1 MEGLEKERSI
11 RSFRPFAWPSHPK
24 TEAPTLLWKL
34 KDCFSTNETTAPPHT
49 DTENSYMESRKAV
62 LELKDVPP
70 PPPPPHHT
78 SISQSSQP
86 SQPFSLAPL
95 PLPPACL
102 PPPQLTQ
109 DSHQQK
115 PPPKHQQEGP
125 SPKVSN
131 CTHCDYCSTDVYGLL
146 GGGGVAG
153 SSSSIAGVV
162 SLYTSPGSLGAPVS
176 TCTISRCGP
185 CSLASSSAH
194 RYKPNL
200 SHRSG
205 GDAPNPLL
213 SLGYKPQLPS
223 SVATSQPLSSHPYLP
238 CCSGLLHT
246 HPSVQHP
253 YSQSSLFPSSAP
265 PAFSLP
271 CFSSQPAPLNDSCL
285 ASSGYY
291 TCGVDCST
299 AARRSQRSTFGDHP
313 TTTTITTTT
322 TSAQFCSNPVHL
334 NVERTVFVKGAHYC
348 KECLL
353 KPVNG
358 LTSES
363 DNVWPSVPLPQTTP
377 LPIPI
382 CNGCGTS
389 SDGMVLMPSTNLG
402 NTGQKYGSPENSGP
416 ENIPPVGVFWDIEN
430 CSVPSGR
437 SAGAVVQR
445 IRSRFFQGHRE
456 AEFICVCDIS
466 KESKAV
472 IQELNNCQV
481 TVAHINATAKNAAD
495 DKLRQSLRRFAE
507 THTAPATVVLVSS
520 DVNFASELSDLRH
533 RHGFQVILVHG
544 NHTSPALLQHAHR
557 HVAFQDI
564 TADLPP
570 RMLVKSQPSFNL
582 YVHNLPVNCDKSL
595 RNSVKL
601 RLRRLSDNCG
611 GKVLSISHGT
621 AVLRFGS
628 REAAVRARKR
638 MENEDVFGHR
648 ISLSFSPRPR
658 DDASPEPEHQ
668 SQSHNLLQALPQ
680 PFQTQDSVFAPPPS
694 ISSFSFLPLEKTRSP
709 RRPRRATR
717 PCHTPGPL
725 PERPYSP
732 RRGCSGP
739 PGGPPAKPHQELCS
753 LDGKPRIDFHHLD
766 KGRAASSPPH
776 SNCET
781 GTSEQLSKPV
791 LAGESMYKRRREGS
805 NPRSVTESPV
815 EQGDRSSGEFQI
827 STPSAF
833 SKLNLH
839 RSFSPLVLS
848 QGSWSSRS
856 ASPCLSS
863 RSSPLLAAPRSPCP
877 EGPFDLFSERAEVQ
891 VANLDYRMS
900 RKDLQKTLHD
910 TFSRYGRVQAVELSP
925 HTDYQLK
932 AIVQMLSLQ
941 QAIRAISGLHRYK
954 IGGKRI
960 RVSLITSGSSKSLA
974 MLSTEIISILQDAPA
989 NCLPLFK
996 FTEIYEKKYSHKFVV
1011 GDLYRLPEVVAVRE
1025 QGGSRLVCLLSSS
1038 QIRQS
1043 PLGSSQSQEGS
1054 SSASG
1059 SPVVFEELE
1068 YHEPVCRQHYTQQ
1081 NFSEADFD
1089 PDSYKIPFVV
1099 MSLSTLAS
1107 EVHSLLQSHE
1117 GTLPLLSFPDCY
1129 AAKFSPLQLGNE
1141 TLEGGVPLEH
1151 LITCVPSITIVTAQN
1166 GFKVI
1171 KWIHNKPPAPNS
1183 EPWIQ
1188 RCKSPVGN
1196 PQLIQF
1202 SREIIDLLKSQPSC
1216 IMPISKFIPSYHHH
1230 FAKQCRVS
1238 DYGYSKLLELLEA
1251 VPHVLQILGM
1261 GTKRLLTL
1269 THRAQVKRFT
1279 QDLLKLLKFQA
1290 SKQVAIR
1297 DFMQAYHWC
1306 FSRDWRVID
1315 YGVCDLMDL
1324 LAEIPDTTITI
1335 MHQDT
1340 DTVICVPKRERTA
1353 EEIERTKQFGKEVVD
1368 LLRHQPHCRM
1378 SFSKF
1383 IPTYHHHFGRQCK
1396 LSYYGFTKLM
1406 ELFEAIPDVLMVLEC
1421 GEEKLLTLTEV
1432 ERIKALAAQLVKL
1445 LRAQKNSSL
1454 PVSQL
1459 LTEYS
1464 KTFGYGLRLQ
1474 DYDAS
1479 SLPALLTK
1487 LRHVVKVVDGSEG
1500 REVQLIN
1507 RKSLRSLTS
1516 QLLALLMSQEEEHV
1530 IKGLKVEELSQHY
1543 QSVHGASLNPC
1554 EYGFLSLSE
1563 LLKSLPYLVELY
1575 HEEIDENSNTGS
1587 TASGQGE
1594 GWVRL
1599 TRLYQFARNVR
1610 ALLHTYHYNQIF
1622 LTEFPGAYNKF
1633 TGYSLEPRSYGYA
1646 STDELLSAI
1655 PQVVWIKG
1663 HGHKRII
1670 VLKND
1675 MKAKA
1680 SLSIP
1685 NSPQPEENTES
1696 PRDSPVSNATS
1707 GARSPSN
1714 TGDDVATESELLCL
1728 TSPVDLLCGPVPS
1741 CLPSPQLHPD
1751 PVILQ
1756 QMDLIHFEEKAPPPA
1771 ESDEPDVAAA
1781 AVTGSIFTPTEQP
1794 GSTDNSAGT
1803 KHPQAPDMK
1812 KIPSSVDSPSR
1823 RGTRSKIRL
1832 AANFSGL

>member
-1 MEGLEKERSI
+1 MMEGLGKERSI
-11 RSFRPFAWPSHPK
+11 CSSKPFPWLSHPK
-24 TEAPTLLWKL
+24 TEASTLLWKL
-34 KDCFSTNETTAPPHT
+34 KDCFPTNETASPHHT
-49 DTENSYMESRKAV
+49 DKESNYMDSRKAV

-70 PPPPPHHT
+70 PPLHCT
-78 SISQSSQP
+78 SSSQS

-95 PLPPACL
+95 PMPPPCL
-102 PPPQLTQ
+102 PPPPPPHLTQ
-109 DSHQQK
+109 DSLQQQ
-115 PPPKHQQEGP
+115 PPLQQQQEGA
-125 SPKVSN
+125 SP
-131 CTHCDYCSTDVYGLL
+131 
-146 GGGGVAG
+146 
-153 SSSSIAGVV
+153 
-162 SLYTSPGSLGAPVS
+162 
-176 TCTISRCGP
+176 
-185 CSLASSSAH
+185 
-194 RYKPNL
+194 
-200 SHRSG
+200 
-205 GDAPNPLL
+205 
-213 SLGYKPQLPS
+213 
-223 SVATSQPLSSHPYLP
+223 
-238 CCSGLLHT
+238 
-246 HPSVQHP
+246 
-253 YSQSSLFPSSAP
+253 
-265 PAFSLP
+265 
-271 CFSSQPAPLNDSCL
+271 
-285 ASSGYY
+285 
-291 TCGVDCST
+291 
-299 AARRSQRSTFGDHP
+299 
-313 TTTTITTTT
+313 
-322 TSAQFCSNPVHL
+322 
-334 NVERTVFVKGAHYC
+334 
-348 KECLL
+348 

-358 LTSES
+358 LPSET
-363 DNVWPSVPLPQTTP
+363 DKVWPNVPLSATAPIS
-377 LPIPI
+377 IPI

-389 SDGMVLMPSTNLG
+389 SDGMMLMPSASLG
-402 NTGQKYGSPENSGP
+402 KTGQKYGSPENGGP

-437 SAGAVVQR
+437 SAAAVVQR
-445 IRSRFFQGHRE
+445 IRSHFFQGHRE

-466 KESKAV
+466 KENKAV

-544 NHTSPALLQHAHR
+544 SHASSALLQHANR
-557 HVAFQDI
+557 HVAFQEI

-570 RMLVKSQPSFNL
+570 RMLVKAQPSFNLL

-595 RNSVKL
+595 RNAVKL

-611 GKVLSISHGT
+611 GKVLGMSQGT
-621 AVLRFGS
+621 AVLRFGNP
-628 REAAVRARKR
+628 EAAARARKR

-658 DDASPEPEHQ
+658 DDASPEPELQ
-668 SQSHNLLQALPQ
+668 SQPHHFPQTLPQ
-680 PFQTQDSVFAPPPS
+680 AYHSQDSVFGPPPS
-694 ISSFSFLPLEKTRSP
+694 ISSFSFLPLEKPRSP

-717 PCHTPGPL
+717 PCYASGPV

-739 PGGPPAKPHQELCS
+739 PGGAPAKPHQELGS
-753 LDGKPRIDFHHLD
+753 LDGKPRMGFQHLE
-766 KGRAASSPPH
+766 KGRAASSSPH
-776 SNCET
+776 SNGET
-781 GTSEQLSKPV
+781 GALEQLSKPG
-791 LAGESMYKRRREGS
+791 LTGESVYRRRREGS
-805 NPRSVTESPV
+805 YPRSVTESPL
-815 EQGDRSSGEFQI
+815 EQGDRNTGEFQI

-839 RSFSPLVLS
+839 RSFSPLLLS

-856 ASPCLSS
+856 GSPCLSS
-863 RSSPLLAAPRSPCP
+863 RSSPLLAAPRSPCL
-877 EGPFDLFSERAEVQ
+877 EGPPEPFSDGAEVQ

-900 RKDLQKTLHD
+900 RKDLQQTLHD
-910 TFSRYGRVQAVELSP
+910 TFSRYGRVKAVELSP

-932 AIVQMLSLQ
+932 ATVQMLFLQ
-941 QAIRAISGLHRYK
+941 QAISAVSGLHRYK

-960 RVSLITSGSSKSLA
+960 QVSLVTGGSNKSLA
-974 MLSTEIISILQDAPA
+974 MLSTEIITILQDAPA

-996 FTEIYEKKYSHKFVV
+996 FTEIYEKKYSRKLVV
-1011 GDLYRLPEVVAVRE
+1011 GDLYRLPEVVAVRD
-1025 QGGSRLVCLLSSS
+1025 QGGSRLVCLLPNS

-1068 YHEPVCRQHYTQQ
+1068 YHEPVCREHYAQQ
-1081 NFSEADFD
+1081 DFSEVDFD

-1216 IMPISKFIPSYHHH
+1216 IMPMSKFIPSYHHH

-1290 SKQVAIR
+1290 SKQVVIK

-1315 YGVCDLMDL
+1315 YGICDLMDL
-1324 LAEIPDTTITI
+1324 LTEIPDTTITI
-1335 MHQDT
+1335 THQDT
-1340 DTVICVPKRERTA
+1340 DTVISVPKRERTV

-1378 SFSKF
+1378 AFSKF

-1406 ELFEAIPDVLMVLEC
+1406 ELFEAIPNILMVLEC
-1421 GEEKLLTLTEV
+1421 GEEKVLTLTEV

-1445 LRAQKNSSL
+1445 LRSQKNSSL

-1479 SLPALLTK
+1479 SLPALLAK
-1487 LRHVVKVVDGSEG
+1487 LCHVVKVVDGSG
-1500 REVQLIN
+1500 AREVQLIN

-1516 QLLALLMSQEEEHV
+1516 QLLALLMSQEKEQV
-1530 IKGLKVEELSQHY
+1530 TRGLKVDELSQHY
-1543 QSVHGASLNPC
+1543 LTAHGALLNPC

-1575 HEEIDENSNTGS
+1575 FEESDDSS
-1587 TASGQGE
+1587 KAASGGE
-1594 GWVRL
+1594 EWVRL
-1599 TRLYQFARNVR
+1599 TRLYQFARNIR

-1622 LTEFPGAYNKF
+1622 LTEFQGAYNKF
-1633 TGYSLEPRSYGYA
+1633 TGCSLEPRSYGYT

-1675 MKAKA
+1675 MKARA
-1680 SLSIP
+1680 SPSIP
-1685 NSPQPEENTES
+1685 SSPQPGENTES
-1696 PRDSPVSNATS
+1696 PRDSPISTATS
-1707 GARSPSN
+1707 GTQSP
-1714 TGDDVATESELLCL
+1714 GVDAAAESELLCL

-1751 PVILQ
+1751 PVLQ
-1756 QMDLIHFEEKAPPPA
+1756 DLIHFEKTPPTV
-1771 ESDEPDVAAA
+1771 SDEPEETASAD
-1781 AVTGSIFTPTEQP
+1781 GSSVPP
-1794 GSTDNSAGT
+1794 GSTDDAAAS
-1803 KHPQAPDMK
+1803 KPPPHPDVKTPTSM
-1812 KIPSSVDSPSR
+1812 DSPSR
-1823 RGTRSKIRL
+1823 RASRSRIKL
-1832 AANFSGL
+1832 AANFSFTAGL

>member
-1 MEGLEKERSI
+1 MEGLGKERDICST
-11 RSFRPFAWPSHPK
+11 RPFPWLGHPK
-24 TEAPTLLWKL
+24 TEASTLLWKL
-34 KDCFSTNETTAPPHT
+34 KDCFPTNETASAHHT
-49 DTENSYMESRKAV
+49 DKNNYMDNRKAV

-70 PPPPPHHT
+70 PPHPPLHT
-78 SISQSSQP
+78 SSSQS
-86 SQPFSLAPL
+86 SQPFSLATL
-95 PLPPACL
+95 PMPPPCL
-102 PPPQLTQ
+102 PPQLTH
-109 DSHQQK
+109 DSHQQQ
-115 PPPKHQQEGP
+115 PPSQQQQQEGT
-125 SPKVSN
+125 SPKVSVY
-131 CTHCDYCSTDVYGLL
+131 THCDYCSTDGYGLL
-146 GGGGVAG
+146 GSGGVVG
-153 SSSSIAGVV
+153 SSSSSSITGVV
-162 SLYTSPGSLGAPVS
+162 SLYMAPGSLEAPIS
-176 TCTISRCGP
+176 SSISRSGP
-185 CSLASSSAH
+185 CSVACSVASSLH
-194 RYKPNL
+194 QYKNHM
-200 SHRSG
+200 SCG
-205 GDAPNPLL
+205 GEVLGPLPT
-213 SLGYKPQLPS
+213 LGNKPQLSS
-223 SVATSQPLSSHPYLP
+223 SVATSQPVSSHPYLS
-238 CCSGLLHT
+238 CCSGLLPT
-246 HPSVQHP
+246 YPAVPLP

-265 PAFSLP
+265 QASSLP
-271 CFSSQPAPLNDSCL
+271 CVSSLPAPLHGSCL
-285 ASSGYY
+285 APSGFY
-291 TCGVDCST
+291 TCGVDCCPS
-299 AARRSQRSTFGDHP
+299 ARRSQRSTLGDYP
-313 TTTTITTTT
+313 STTTITTTT
-322 TSAQFCSNPVHL
+322 TSAQFCSNPLHL
-334 NVERTVFVKGAHYC
+334 NVERTVCVKGAHYC
-348 KECLL
+348 QDCLL
-353 KPVNG
+353 KPMNG
-358 LTSES
+358 LALES
-363 DNVWPSVPLPQTTP
+363 DKVWPNVPNAQTAP
-377 LPIPI
+377 IPIPI

-389 SDGMVLMPSTNLG
+389 SDGMMLMSSASLG
-402 NTGQKYGSPENSGP
+402 KTGQKYGSPENGSS

-445 IRSRFFQGHRE
+445 IRSHFFQGHRE

-544 NHTSPALLQHAHR
+544 SHTSSALLQHAHR
-557 HVAFQDI
+557 HVAFQEI

-570 RMLVKSQPSFNL
+570 RMLVKAQEL
-582 YVHNLPVNCDKSL
+582 G
-595 RNSVKL
+595 SVE
-601 RLRRLSDNCG
+601 S
-611 GKVLSISHGT
+611 
-621 AVLRFGS
+621 
-628 REAAVRARKR
+628 
-638 MENEDVFGHR
+638 
-648 ISLSFSPRPR
+648 
-658 DDASPEPEHQ
+658 
-668 SQSHNLLQALPQ
+668 
-680 PFQTQDSVFAPPPS
+680 
-694 ISSFSFLPLEKTRSP
+694 KTRM
-709 RRPRRATR
+709 
-717 PCHTPGPL
+717 GFL
-725 PERPYSP
+725 
-732 RRGCSGP
+732 
-739 PGGPPAKPHQELCS
+739 
-753 LDGKPRIDFHHLD
+753 HLE
-766 KGRAASSPPH
+766 KGRAASSSPH
-776 SNCET
+776 SNGET
-781 GTSEQLSKPV
+781 GSLEQLSKPGFT
-791 LAGESMYKRRREGS
+791 GESMYRRRREGS
-805 NPRSVTESPV
+805 YPRSVTESPV
-815 EQGDRSSGEFQI
+815 EQGEKGSGEFQI
-827 STPSAF
+827 SIPSAF

-839 RSFSPLVLS
+839 RSFSPHILS

-856 ASPCLSS
+856 VSPCLSS
-863 RSSPLLAAPRSPCP
+863 RSSPLLAAPRSMCP
-877 EGPFDLFSERAEVQ
+877 EGPPEPFSDGAEVQ

-900 RKDLQKTLHD
+900 RKDLQQSLHD
-910 TFSRYGRVQAVELSP
+910 TFSRYGRVKAVELSP

-932 AIVQMLSLQ
+932 ATIQMLSLQ
-941 QAIRAISGLHRYK
+941 QAISAVSGLHRYK

-960 RVSLITSGSSKSLA
+960 QVSLITGGSSKSLA

-996 FTEIYEKKYSHKFVV
+996 FTEIYEKKFSRKLVV

-1025 QGGSRLVCLLSSS
+1025 QGGSRLVCLLHSS

-1059 SPVVFEELE
+1059 SPIVFEELE
-1068 YHEPVCRQHYTQQ
+1068 YHEPVCREHYTQQ
-1081 NFSEADFD
+1081 DFSEADFD
-1089 PDSYKIPFVV
+1089 PDSYTIPFVV
-1099 MSLSTLAS
+1099 MSLSTLSS

-1129 AAKFSPLQLGNE
+1129 ASKFRPLQPGNE
-1141 TLEGGVPLEH
+1141 TLEGGIPLEH

-1171 KWIHNKPPAPNS
+1171 KWIHNKQPAPNS
-1183 EPWIQ
+1183 ETWIQ

-1216 IMPISKFIPSYHHH
+1216 IMPMNKFIPSYHHH

-1290 SKQVAIR
+1290 SKQVAIK

-1315 YGVCDLMDL
+1315 YGICELMDL
-1324 LAEIPDTTITI
+1324 LTEIPDTTITI
-1335 MHQDT
+1335 THQDT
-1340 DTVICVPKRERTA
+1340 DTVISVPKRERTV
-1353 EEIERTKQFGKEVVD
+1353 EEMERTRQFGKEVVD

-1378 SFSKF
+1378 AFSKF

-1406 ELFEAIPDVLMVLEC
+1406 ELFEAIPNILMVLEC
-1421 GEEKLLTLTEV
+1421 GEEKVLTLTEV

-1454 PVSQL
+1454 PVCQL

-1474 DYDAS
+1474 GYDAS

-1487 LRHVVKVVDGSEG
+1487 LCHVVKVVDGSGG

-1530 IKGLKVEELSQHY
+1530 TRGFKVDELSQHY
-1543 QSVHGASLNPC
+1543 LTVHGALLNPC

-1575 HEEIDENSNTGS
+1575 TEESDDSNKAGS
-1587 TASGQGE
+1587 TASGVDE
-1594 GWVRL
+1594 EWVRL

-1610 ALLHTYHYNQIF
+1610 GLLHTYHYNQIF
-1622 LTEFPGAYNKF
+1622 LTEFQGAYNKF
-1633 TGYSLEPRSYGYA
+1633 TGCSLEPRSYGYT

-1675 MKAKA
+1675 MKGEARA
-1680 SLSIP
+1680 SPSIS
-1685 NSPQPEENTES
+1685 NSPQLEENTES
-1696 PRDSPVSNATS
+1696 PRDSPISNATS
-1707 GARSPSN
+1707 GTQSPG
-1714 TGDDVATESELLCL
+1714 GDVVVESELLCL
-1728 TSPVDLLCGPVPS
+1728 TSAVDLLCGPVPS
-1741 CLPSPQLHPD
+1741 CLPSPQLHPV
-1751 PVILQ
+1751 PLQ
-1756 QMDLIHFEEKAPPPA
+1756 ETDLIHFEEKIPTV
-1771 ESDEPDVAAA
+1771 SDEPDVAAGA
-1781 AVTGSIFTPTEQP
+1781 DGTPDPPGQP
-1794 GSTDNSAGT
+1794 GSTDYSAVPKSPPPSDT
-1803 KHPQAPDMK
+1803 KTPLSM
-1812 KIPSSVDSPSR
+1812 DSPSR
-1823 RGTRSKIRL
+1823 RSTRSRIKL
-1832 AANFSGL
+1832 AANFSFTAGL

>member
-1 MEGLEKERSI
+1 M
-11 RSFRPFAWPSHPK
+11 
-24 TEAPTLLWKL
+24 
-34 KDCFSTNETTAPPHT
+34 DN
-49 DTENSYMESRKAV
+49 RKAV
-62 LELKDVPP
+62 LDLKDVPP
-70 PPPPPHHT
+70 PPLHHT
-78 SISQSSQP
+78 SSSQL
-86 SQPFSLAPL
+86 SQPFSLSSL
-95 PLPPACL
+95 PLPPPCL
-102 PPPQLTQ
+102 PPPPPQLAQ
-109 DSHQQK
+109 DSLQQQL
-115 PPPKHQQEGP
+115 PPPHQQQEGA
-125 SPKVSN
+125 SPKVSI
-131 CTHCDYCSTDVYGLL
+131 CEHCDYNNTDGFGLL
-146 GGGGVAG
+146 GGRGVVG
-153 SSSSIAGVV
+153 SGSNAAGVV
-162 SLYTSPGSLGAPVS
+162 SLYMAPGSLGAPIS
-176 TCTISRCGP
+176 TSRSGP
-185 CSLASSSAH
+185 CSVASSVH
-194 RYKPNL
+194 QYKHKF
-200 SHRSG
+200 SCGTG
-205 GDAPNPLL
+205 GEAFDPLF
-213 SLGYKPQLPS
+213 SLGCKPQLSS
-223 SVATSQPLSSHPYLP
+223 SVATSQPISSHPYLP

-246 HPSVQHP
+246 YPAVP
-253 YSQSSLFPSSAP
+253 LPFSQA
-265 PAFSLP
+265 
-271 CFSSQPAPLNDSCL
+271 
-285 ASSGYY
+285 
-291 TCGVDCST
+291 T
-299 AARRSQRSTFGDHP
+299 RRSQGSILGGHPSTS
-313 TTTTITTTT
+313 TITTTA
-322 TSAQFCSNPVHL
+322 TSAHFFSNPMHL
-334 NVERTVFVKGAHYC
+334 NVERTVCVKGAHYC
-348 KECLL
+348 QECLL
-353 KPVNG
+353 KPMNG
-358 LTSES
+358 LMADS
-363 DNVWPSVPLPQTTP
+363 DKVHPSVPIPQTAP
-377 LPIPI
+377 IPIPI
-382 CNGCGTS
+382 CNGCGTF
-389 SDGMVLMPSTNLG
+389 SDGKMLMPSTSLG
-402 NTGQKYGSPENSGP
+402 KTGQKYGSPEGSGP
-416 ENIPPVGVFWDIEN
+416 DSIPPVGVFWDIEN

-445 IRSRFFQGHRE
+445 IRNRFFQGHRE

-533 RHGFQVILVHG
+533 RHGFHVILVHG
-544 NHTSPALLQHAHR
+544 SHTSSALLQHANS
-557 HVAFQDI
+557 HVPFQEI

-570 RMLVKSQPSFNL
+570 RMLVKPSFNLL
-582 YVHNLPVNCDKSL
+582 YVHNLPLNCDKNM
-595 RNSVKL
+595 RNAVKL

-611 GKVLSISHGT
+611 GRVLGVSQGT

-628 REAAVRARKR
+628 PEAATRARKR

-658 DDASPEPEHQ
+658 DDASPESELR
-668 SQSHNLLQALPQ
+668 SQPHHLPQ
-680 PFQTQDSVFAPPPS
+680 TLARSSQTQDS
-694 ISSFSFLPLEKTRSP
+694 IMSFQHLEK
-709 RRPRRATR
+709 
-717 PCHTPGPL
+717 
-725 PERPYSP
+725 
-732 RRGCSGP
+732 GC
-739 PGGPPAKPHQELCS
+739 
-753 LDGKPRIDFHHLD
+753 
-766 KGRAASSPPH
+766 AASS
-776 SNCET
+776 STQNNGEA
-781 GTSEQLSKPV
+781 GALEQLTKPGLTV
-791 LAGESMYKRRREGS
+791 ESIYRQSREDS
-805 NPRSVTESPV
+805 SPQSATESPV
-815 EQGDRSSGEFQI
+815 DQVDRNSGEFQI

-863 RSSPLLAAPRSPCP
+863 RSSPLIAAPRSPCP
-877 EGPFDLFSERAEVQ
+877 EASEPFSEGAEIQ

-900 RKDLQKTLHD
+900 RKDLQQTLND
-910 TFSRYGRVQAVELSP
+910 TFSRYGRVKSVELSP

-932 AIVQMLSLQ
+932 ATIQMMSLQ
-941 QAIRAISGLHRYK
+941 QAISAVSGLHRYK

-960 RVSLITSGSSKSLA
+960 QVSLITGGSNKSLA
-974 MLSTEIISILQDAPA
+974 MLSPEIISILQDAPA
-989 NCLPLFK
+989 SCLPLFK
-996 FTEIYEKKYSHKFVV
+996 FTEIYEKKYSRKLVV
-1011 GDLYRLPEVVAVRE
+1011 GDLYRLPELVAVRE
-1025 QGGSRLVCLLSSS
+1025 QGGSRFVCLLSNS

-1068 YHEPVCRQHYTQQ
+1068 YHEPVCRQHYSLQD
-1081 NFSEADFD
+1081 FSEADFD

-1099 MSLSTLAS
+1099 TSLSTLAS
-1107 EVHSLLQSHE
+1107 EVHSLLQSHQ

-1129 AAKFSPLQLGNE
+1129 AAKFRPLQLGNE
-1141 TLEGGVPLEH
+1141 SLEGGVPLEH
-1151 LITCVPSITIVTAQN
+1151 LVTCVPSITVVTAQN

-1171 KWIHNKPPAPNS
+1171 KWINNKPPAPNS

-1238 DYGYSKLLELLEA
+1238 DYGFSKLLELLEA

-1290 SKQVAIR
+1290 SKQVAIK

-1306 FSRDWRVID
+1306 FSRDWRVTD
-1315 YGVCDLMDL
+1315 YGICDLMDL
-1324 LAEIPDTTITI
+1324 LTEIPDTTITI
-1335 MHQDT
+1335 TQQPT
-1340 DTVICVPKRERTA
+1340 DTVISVPKRERTM
-1353 EEIERTKQFGKEVVD
+1353 EELERTKQFGKEVVD

-1378 SFSKF
+1378 PFSKF

-1396 LSYYGFTKLM
+1396 LSHYGFTKLI

-1421 GEEKLLTLTEV
+1421 GEEKVLSLTEV

-1445 LRAQKNSSL
+1445 LRTQKNSSL

-1487 LRHVVKVVDGSEG
+1487 LCHVVKVVDGADG

-1516 QLLALLMSQEEEHV
+1516 QLVALLMSQEDEKV
-1530 IKGLKVEELSQHY
+1530 AKGLKVEELSQY
-1543 QSVHGASLNPC
+1543 YLSVHGVALNPC
-1554 EYGFLSLSE
+1554 EYGFLSLGE
-1563 LLKSLPYLVELY
+1563 LLKSLPYLVEV
-1575 HEEIDENSNTGS
+1575 
-1587 TASGQGE
+1587 TASSHGE
-1594 GWVRL
+1594 EFVRL

-1622 LTEFPGAYNKF
+1622 LTEFQGAYNKF
-1633 TGYSLEPRSYGYA
+1633 TGCSLDPRVCGYT
-1646 STDELLSAI
+1646 SIDELLSAI
-1655 PQVVWIKG
+1655 PQVIWIKG

-1675 MKAKA
+1675 MKGKGVGN
-1680 SLSIP
+1680 LS
-1685 NSPQPEENTES
+1685 QPPAGEHREPPAEKCWPS
-1696 PRDSPVSNATS
+1696 FLIDFILFYLP
-1707 GARSPSN
+1707 GA
-1714 TGDDVATESELLCL
+1714 DAAAESELLCL
-1728 TSPVDLLCGPVPS
+1728 SSPVDLLCGPVPS

-1751 PVILQ
+1751 PVIVQ
-1756 QMDLIHFEEKAPPPA
+1756 QADLIHFEERTPPLPTGGKPGRNC
-1771 ESDEPDVAAA
+1771 SDCVDGSCLCLNSFGIATIAALWNFYCCM
-1781 AVTGSIFTPTEQP
+1781 FT
-1794 GSTDNSAGT
+1794 
-1803 KHPQAPDMK
+1803 
-1812 KIPSSVDSPSR
+1812 
-1823 RGTRSKIRL
+1823 
-1832 AANFSGL
+1832 

>member
-1 MEGLEKERSI
+1 MMERLGKERSI
-11 RSFRPFAWPSHPK
+11 CSASPFPWLSHPK
-24 TEAPTLLWKL
+24 TEASTLLWKL
-34 KDCFSTNETTAPPHT
+34 KDCFSTTETTTPHHT
-49 DTENSYMESRKAV
+49 DKEKNYMESRKPV

-78 SISQSSQP
+78 SSSQP

-95 PLPPACL
+95 PLPHPRL
-102 PPPQLTQ
+102 PPPPQLTQ
-109 DSHQQK
+109 GSHQQQ
-115 PPPKHQQEGP
+115 PPHQQLEGAT
-125 SPKVSN
+125 PKVSI
-131 CTHCDYCSTDVYGLL
+131 CTHCDYCSTDGYGLL
-146 GGGGVAG
+146 GGGGVVG
-153 SSSSIAGVV
+153 SSSSSIAGVV
-162 SLYTSPGSLGAPVS
+162 SLYIAPGSVGAPIS
-176 TCTISRCGP
+176 NSSISRSGP
-185 CSLASSSAH
+185 CSVTSSVH
-194 RYKPNL
+194 QYKNNL
-200 SHRSG
+200 SCGREG
-205 GDAPNPLL
+205 ETLDPLL

-223 SVATSQPLSSHPYLP
+223 SVATSQPVSSHPYLP

-246 HPSVQHP
+246 YPAAPLPCSQPSF
-253 YSQSSLFPSSAP
+253 FPSSAP
-265 PAFSLP
+265 LASSLP
-271 CFSSQPAPLNDSCL
+271 SVSTLPVSLHGSCL

-291 TCGVDCST
+291 TCGMDCSPS
-299 AARRSQRSTFGDHP
+299 ARRSQRSTLGDHP
-313 TTTTITTTT
+313 TPTTITTTT
-322 TSAQFCSNPVHL
+322 TSAHFCSNPMHL
-334 NVERTVFVKGAHYC
+334 NVERTVCVKGAHYC
-348 KECLL
+348 QECFL
-353 KPVNG
+353 KPMNG
-358 LTSES
+358 LASES
-363 DNVWPSVPLPQTTP
+363 DKIWPNVPAPQTAP
-377 LPIPI
+377 IPIPI

-389 SDGMVLMPSTNLG
+389 SDSMMLMPSTSLG
-402 NTGQKYGSPENSGP
+402 KIGQKYGSPENSGP

-544 NHTSPALLQHAHR
+544 NHTSSALLQHAHR
-557 HVAFQDI
+557 HVAFQEI

-570 RMLVKSQPSFNL
+570 RMLVK
-582 YVHNLPVNCDKSL
+582 
-595 RNSVKL
+595 
-601 RLRRLSDNCG
+601 
-611 GKVLSISHGT
+611 
-621 AVLRFGS
+621 A
-628 REAAVRARKR
+628 
-638 MENEDVFGHR
+638 
-648 ISLSFSPRPR
+648 
-658 DDASPEPEHQ
+658 
-668 SQSHNLLQALPQ
+668 
-680 PFQTQDSVFAPPPS
+680 
-694 ISSFSFLPLEKTRSP
+694 
-709 RRPRRATR
+709 
-717 PCHTPGPL
+717 
-725 PERPYSP
+725 
-732 RRGCSGP
+732 
-739 PGGPPAKPHQELCS
+739 QELGS
-753 LDGKPRIDFHHLD
+753 FEGKSRMGFHQLD
-766 KGRAASSPPH
+766 KGRAASSSPH
-776 SNCET
+776 SNGET
-781 GTSEQLSKPV
+781 GAMDQLSKPG
-791 LAGESMYKRRREGS
+791 LTGESMYRRRREGS
-805 NPRSVTESPV
+805 NPRSLTESPV

-856 ASPCLSS
+856 VSPCLSS
-863 RSSPLLAAPRSPCP
+863 RSSPILAAPRSPCP
-877 EGPFDLFSERAEVQ
+877 EGPPEPFSEGTEVQ
-891 VANLDYRMS
+891 VGNLDYRMS
-900 RKDLQKTLHD
+900 RKDLQQTLHD
-910 TFSRYGRVQAVELSP
+910 TFSRYGRVKAVELSP

-932 AIVQMLSLQ
+932 ATVQMLSLQ
-941 QAIRAISGLHRYK
+941 HAISAVSGLHRYK
-954 IGGKRI
+954 IGSKRI
-960 RVSLITSGSSKSLA
+960 QVSLVTGGSSKSLA

-996 FTEIYEKKYSHKFVV
+996 FTEIYEKKYCRKLVV

-1025 QGGSRLVCLLSSS
+1025 QGGSRLVCLLPSS

-1068 YHEPVCRQHYTQQ
+1068 YHEPVCRQHYAQQ
-1081 NFSEADFD
+1081 DFSEADFD

-1171 KWIHNKPPAPNS
+1171 KWIHNKPPAPNQT

-1290 SKQVAIR
+1290 SKQVAIK

-1315 YGVCDLMDL
+1315 YGICDLMDL
-1324 LAEIPDTTITI
+1324 MTEIPETTITI
-1335 MHQDT
+1335 THHTT
-1340 DTVICVPKRERTA
+1340 DTVISVPKRERTV
-1353 EEIERTKQFGKEVVD
+1353 EEMERTKQFAKEVVD

-1378 SFSKF
+1378 PFSKF

-1421 GEEKLLTLTEV
+1421 GEEKVLTLTEV

-1454 PVSQL
+1454 PVCQL

-1487 LRHVVKVVDGSEG
+1487 LCHVVKVVDGSEG

-1516 QLLALLMSQEEEHV
+1516 QLLALLMSQEEEQV
-1530 IKGLKVEELSQHY
+1530 TKGLKVEELSHHY
-1543 QSVHGASLNPC
+1543 LTVHAALLNPC

-1575 HEEIDENSNTGS
+1575 YEEIDEDCKTGNTA
-1587 TASGQGE
+1587 TDHGE
-1594 GWVRL
+1594 EWVRL
-1599 TRLYQFARNVR
+1599 TRLYQFARNIR

-1622 LTEFPGAYNKF
+1622 LTEFQGAYKKF
-1633 TGYSLEPRSYGYA
+1633 TGCSLEPRSYGYA

-1675 MKAKA
+1675 MKART
-1680 SLSIP
+1680 SSSVP
-1685 NSPQPEENTES
+1685 NSPQPEENTET
-1696 PRDSPVSNATS
+1696 PRGSPVSNTF
-1707 GARSPSN
+1707 GAQSPG
-1714 TGDDVATESELLCL
+1714 GDEAAESELLCL

-1751 PVILQ
+1751 PVLLQ
-1756 QMDLIHFEEKAPPPA
+1756 QADLIRFEERTPPPT
-1771 ESDEPDVAAA
+1771 DERDELEVAAA
-1781 AVTGSIFTPTEQP
+1781 AVTDSTEDSAVTKLPTAPNMKTPL
-1794 GSTDNSAGT
+1794 S
-1803 KHPQAPDMK
+1803 M
-1812 KIPSSVDSPSR
+1812 DSPSR
-1823 RGTRSKIRL
+1823 RATRSRIKL
-1832 AANFSGL
+1832 AANFSFTAGL

>member
-1 MEGLEKERSI
+1 M
-11 RSFRPFAWPSHPK
+11 
-24 TEAPTLLWKL
+24 
-34 KDCFSTNETTAPPHT
+34 DN
-49 DTENSYMESRKAV
+49 RKAV
-62 LELKDVPP
+62 LDLKDVPP
-70 PPPPPHHT
+70 PPLHHT
-78 SISQSSQP
+78 SSSQL
-86 SQPFSLAPL
+86 SQPFSLSSL
-95 PLPPACL
+95 PLPPPCL
-102 PPPQLTQ
+102 PPPPPQLAQ
-109 DSHQQK
+109 DSLQQQL
-115 PPPKHQQEGP
+115 PPPHQQQEGA
-125 SPKVSN
+125 SPKVSI
-131 CTHCDYCSTDVYGLL
+131 CEHCDYNNTDGFGLL
-146 GGGGVAG
+146 GGRGVVG
-153 SSSSIAGVV
+153 SGSNAAGVV
-162 SLYTSPGSLGAPVS
+162 SLYMAPGSLGAPIS
-176 TCTISRCGP
+176 TSRSGP
-185 CSLASSSAH
+185 CSVASSVH
-194 RYKPNL
+194 QYKHKF
-200 SHRSG
+200 SCGTG
-205 GDAPNPLL
+205 GEAFDPLF
-213 SLGYKPQLPS
+213 SLGCKPQLSS
-223 SVATSQPLSSHPYLP
+223 SVATSQPISSHPYLP

-246 HPSVQHP
+246 YPAVP
-253 YSQSSLFPSSAP
+253 LPFSQASLFPSSAP
-265 PAFSLP
+265 MASSLP
-271 CFSSQPAPLNDSCL
+271 SVSSLPASLHGSCL
-285 ASSGYY
+285 TSSGFY
-291 TCGVDCST
+291 TCGVDCS
-299 AARRSQRSTFGDHP
+299 ASARRSQGSILGGHPSTS
-313 TTTTITTTT
+313 TITTTA
-322 TSAQFCSNPVHL
+322 TSAHFFSNPMHL
-334 NVERTVFVKGAHYC
+334 NVERTVCVKGAHYC
-348 KECLL
+348 QECLL
-353 KPVNG
+353 KPMNG
-358 LTSES
+358 LMADS
-363 DNVWPSVPLPQTTP
+363 DKVHPSVPIPQTAP
-377 LPIPI
+377 IPIPI
-382 CNGCGTS
+382 CNGCGTF
-389 SDGMVLMPSTNLG
+389 SDGKMLMPSTSLG
-402 NTGQKYGSPENSGP
+402 KTGQKYGSPEGSGP
-416 ENIPPVGVFWDIEN
+416 DSIPPVGVFWDIEN

-445 IRSRFFQGHRE
+445 IRNRFFQGHRE

-533 RHGFQVILVHG
+533 RHGFHVILVHG
-544 NHTSPALLQHAHR
+544 SHTSSALLQHANS
-557 HVAFQDI
+557 HVPFQEI

-570 RMLVKSQPSFNL
+570 RMLVKAQPSFNLL
-582 YVHNLPVNCDKSL
+582 YVHNLPLNCDKNM
-595 RNSVKL
+595 RNAVKL

-611 GKVLSISHGT
+611 GRVLGVSQGT

-628 REAAVRARKR
+628 PEAATRARKR

-658 DDASPEPEHQ
+658 DDASPESELR
-668 SQSHNLLQALPQ
+668 SQPHHLPQ
-680 PFQTQDSVFAPPPS
+680 TLARSSQTQDSMFV
-694 ISSFSFLPLEKTRSP
+694 
-709 RRPRRATR
+709 
-717 PCHTPGPL
+717 
-725 PERPYSP
+725 
-732 RRGCSGP
+732 
-739 PGGPPAKPHQELCS
+739 
-753 LDGKPRIDFHHLD
+753 
-766 KGRAASSPPH
+766 
-776 SNCET
+776 
-781 GTSEQLSKPV
+781 
-791 LAGESMYKRRREGS
+791 
-805 NPRSVTESPV
+805 
-815 EQGDRSSGEFQI
+815 DRNSGEFQI

-863 RSSPLLAAPRSPCP
+863 RSSPLIAAPRSPCP
-877 EGPFDLFSERAEVQ
+877 EASEPFSEGAEIQ

-900 RKDLQKTLHD
+900 RKDLQQTLND
-910 TFSRYGRVQAVELSP
+910 TFSRYGRVKSVELSP

-932 AIVQMLSLQ
+932 ATIQMMSLQ
-941 QAIRAISGLHRYK
+941 QAISAVSGLHRYK

-960 RVSLITSGSSKSLA
+960 QVSLITGGSNKSLA
-974 MLSTEIISILQDAPA
+974 MLSPEIISILQDAPA
-989 NCLPLFK
+989 SCLPLFK
-996 FTEIYEKKYSHKFVV
+996 FTEIYEKKYSRKLVV
-1011 GDLYRLPEVVAVRE
+1011 GDLYRLPELVAVRE
-1025 QGGSRLVCLLSSS
+1025 QGGSRFVCLLSNS

-1068 YHEPVCRQHYTQQ
+1068 YHEPVCRQHYSLQD
-1081 NFSEADFD
+1081 FSEADFD

-1099 MSLSTLAS
+1099 TSLSTLAS
-1107 EVHSLLQSHE
+1107 EVHSLLQSHQ

-1129 AAKFSPLQLGNE
+1129 AAKFRPLQLGNE
-1141 TLEGGVPLEH
+1141 SLEGGVPLEH
-1151 LITCVPSITIVTAQN
+1151 LVTCVPSITVVTAQN

-1171 KWIHNKPPAPNS
+1171 KWINNKPPAPNS

-1238 DYGYSKLLELLEA
+1238 DYGFSKLLELLEA

-1290 SKQVAIR
+1290 SKQVAIK

-1306 FSRDWRVID
+1306 FSRDWRVTD
-1315 YGVCDLMDL
+1315 YGICDLMDL
-1324 LAEIPDTTITI
+1324 LTEIPDTTITI
-1335 MHQDT
+1335 TQQPT
-1340 DTVICVPKRERTA
+1340 DTVISVPKRERTM
-1353 EEIERTKQFGKEVVD
+1353 EELERTKQFGKEVVD

-1378 SFSKF
+1378 PFSKF

-1396 LSYYGFTKLM
+1396 LSHYGFTKLI

-1421 GEEKLLTLTEV
+1421 GEEKVLSLTEV

-1445 LRAQKNSSL
+1445 LRTQKNSSL

-1487 LRHVVKVVDGSEG
+1487 LCHVVKVVDGADG

-1516 QLLALLMSQEEEHV
+1516 QLVALLMSQEDEKV
-1530 IKGLKVEELSQHY
+1530 AKGLKVEELSQY
-1543 QSVHGASLNPC
+1543 YLSVHGVALNPC
-1554 EYGFLSLSE
+1554 EYGFLSLGE
-1563 LLKSLPYLVELY
+1563 LLKSLPYLVEV
-1575 HEEIDENSNTGS
+1575 
-1587 TASGQGE
+1587 TASSHGE
-1594 GWVRL
+1594 EFVRL

-1622 LTEFPGAYNKF
+1622 LTEFQGAYNKF
-1633 TGYSLEPRSYGYA
+1633 TGCSLDPRVCGYT
-1646 STDELLSAI
+1646 SIDELLSAI
-1655 PQVVWIKG
+1655 PQVIWIKG

-1675 MKAKA
+1675 MKGK
-1680 SLSIP
+1680 
-1685 NSPQPEENTES
+1685 
-1696 PRDSPVSNATS
+1696 
-1707 GARSPSN
+1707 GM
-1714 TGDDVATESELLCL
+1714 VAVHSAESELLCL
-1728 TSPVDLLCGPVPS
+1728 SSPVDLLCGPVPS

-1751 PVILQ
+1751 PVIVQ
-1756 QMDLIHFEEKAPPPA
+1756 QADLIHFEERTPPL
-1771 ESDEPDVAAA
+1771 
-1781 AVTGSIFTPTEQP
+1781 PTDFLQ
-1794 GSTDNSAGT
+1794 
-1803 KHPQAPDMK
+1803 
-1812 KIPSSVDSPSR
+1812 
-1823 RGTRSKIRL
+1823 
-1832 AANFSGL
+1832 FSNLPNVICSNVC

>member
-1 MEGLEKERSI
+1 
-11 RSFRPFAWPSHPK
+11 
-24 TEAPTLLWKL
+24 
-34 KDCFSTNETTAPPHT
+34 
-49 DTENSYMESRKAV
+49 MESRKVV

-70 PPPPPHHT
+70 PPLHHT
-78 SISQSSQP
+78 SSQS

-95 PLPPACL
+95 PLPPPCM
-102 PPPQLTQ
+102 PPQLTQ
-109 DSHQQK
+109 DSHLQQ
-115 PPPKHQQEGP
+115 PPSSQQQQEGAG
-125 SPKVSN
+125 PKVSI
-131 CTHCDYCSTDVYGLL
+131 CTHCNYCSRDGYGLL
-146 GGGGVAG
+146 GGGGVVG
-153 SSSSIAGVV
+153 SSSSLAGVV
-162 SLYTSPGSLGAPVS
+162 SLYIAKGSPGHNLN
-176 TCTISRCGP
+176 CG
-185 CSLASSSAH
+185 SDAH
-194 RYKPNL
+194 N
-200 SHRSG
+200 S
-205 GDAPNPLL
+205 LL
-213 SLGYKPQLPS
+213 SLSFKPHLPS
-223 SVATSQPLSSHPYLP
+223 SVATSQPVSSHPYLP

-246 HPSVQHP
+246 CPTVRLP
-253 YSQSSLFPSSAP
+253 CSQSAASLFPSS
-265 PAFSLP
+265 
-271 CFSSQPAPLNDSCL
+271 
-285 ASSGYY
+285 
-291 TCGVDCST
+291 
-299 AARRSQRSTFGDHP
+299 RSTLGDHP
-313 TTTTITTTT
+313 TTTTMTTTT
-322 TSAQFCSNPVHL
+322 TSAHFRSNPLHL
-334 NVERTVFVKGAHYC
+334 NVEHTVMVKGAHYC
-348 KECLL
+348 QECLL
-353 KPVNG
+353 KVG
-358 LTSES
+358 YSSS
-363 DNVWPSVPLPQTTP
+363 DKVWPNVPIPQTVPLPV
-377 LPIPI
+377 PI

-389 SDGMVLMPSTNLG
+389 SDNMLLMPSTSLG
-402 NTGQKYGSPENSGP
+402 NIAQKYGSPENNGP

-445 IRSRFFQGHRE
+445 IRSYFFQGHRE

-533 RHGFQVILVHG
+533 RHGFQIILVHG
-544 NHTSPALLQHAHR
+544 NHTSSALLQHAHR
-557 HVAFQDI
+557 HVAFQQI

-570 RMLVKSQPSFNL
+570 RMLVKPSFNFL

-595 RNSVKL
+595 RNAVKL

-611 GKVLSISHGT
+611 GKVLSMSQGT

-628 REAAVRARKR
+628 PEAAARARKR

-658 DDASPEPEHQ
+658 DDASPDPELQ
-668 SQSHNLLQALPQ
+668 SQQTYQQYPESQHIAICI
-680 PFQTQDSVFAPPPS
+680 FQEL
-694 ISSFSFLPLEKTRSP
+694 SSLEGKTR
-709 RRPRRATR
+709 T
-717 PCHTPGPL
+717 
-725 PERPYSP
+725 
-732 RRGCSGP
+732 
-739 PGGPPAKPHQELCS
+739 
-753 LDGKPRIDFHHLD
+753 DFHHLD
-766 KGRAASSPPH
+766 KG
-776 SNCET
+776 
-781 GTSEQLSKPV
+781 QLQILLLHVSLSFFIFPC
-791 LAGESMYKRRREGS
+791 RREGS
-805 NPRSVTESPV
+805 SPRRVTESPV
-815 EQGDRSSGEFQI
+815 EQGDRSSAEFQI

-833 SKLNLH
+833 SKLNLQ

-848 QGSWSSRS
+848 QGSWSSSRS

-877 EGPFDLFSERAEVQ
+877 EGPFEPFTEGAEIQ

-900 RKDLQKTLHD
+900 RKELQQTLHD
-910 TFSRYGRVQAVELSP
+910 TFSRYGRVKTVELSP

-932 AIVQMLSLQ
+932 ATIQMLSLQ
-941 QAIRAISGLHRYK
+941 QAISAVSGLHRYK

-960 RVSLITSGSSKSLA
+960 QVSLITGGSNKSLA
-974 MLSTEIISILQDAPA
+974 MLSMEIISILQDAPA

-996 FTEIYEKKYSHKFVV
+996 FTEIYEKKYSRKLVV

-1025 QGGSRLVCLLSSS
+1025 QGGSRLVCLLPSS
-1038 QIRQS
+1038 QVRQS

-1068 YHEPVCRQHYTQQ
+1068 YHEPVCRQHYAQQ
-1081 NFSEADFD
+1081 DFSEADFD

-1107 EVHSLLQSHE
+1107 DVHSLLHLHD

-1315 YGVCDLMDL
+1315 YGICDLMDL
-1324 LAEIPDTTITI
+1324 LTEIPDTTITI
-1335 MHQDT
+1335 THQDT
-1340 DTVICVPKRERTA
+1340 DTVISIPKRERTVD
-1353 EEIERTKQFGKEVVD
+1353 EMERTKQFGKEVVD

-1378 SFSKF
+1378 PFSKF

-1406 ELFEAIPDVLMVLEC
+1406 ELFEAIPDILMVLEC
-1421 GEEKLLTLTEV
+1421 GEEKVLTLTEV

-1474 DYDAS
+1474 DYDAN

-1487 LRHVVKVVDGSEG
+1487 LCHVVKVVDGSEG

-1507 RKSLRSLTS
+1507 RKSLRLLTS
-1516 QLLALLMSQEEEHV
+1516 QLLAILMSQEEDQV

-1543 QSVHGASLNPC
+1543 LTAHGALLNPC

-1563 LLKSLPYLVELY
+1563 LLKSLPYLVEVSRN
-1575 HEEIDENSNTGS
+1575 DR
-1587 TASGQGE
+1587 
-1594 GWVRL
+1594 WVRL
-1599 TRLYQFARNVR
+1599 TRLYQFARYVR

-1622 LTEFPGAYNKF
+1622 LTEFQGAYNKF
-1633 TGYSLEPRSYGYA
+1633 TSCNLEPRSYGYA

-1675 MKAKA
+1675 MKGKSVTEVISELLPAC
-1680 SLSIP
+1680 SSVP
-1685 NSPQPEENTES
+1685 NSPQPGENIES
-1696 PRDSPVSNATS
+1696 PRDSPISNETS
-1707 GARSPSN
+1707 GAQSS
-1714 TGDDVATESELLCL
+1714 GDDLAAESELLCL
-1728 TSPVDLLCGPVPS
+1728 ASPVDLLCGPVPS
-1741 CLPSPQLHPD
+1741 CLPSPQLHPN
-1751 PVILQ
+1751 PVVLQ
-1756 QMDLIHFEEKAPPPA
+1756 QADLIYFEEKTSPP
-1771 ESDEPDVAAA
+1771 SDEPEFAAA
-1781 AVTGSIFTPTEQP
+1781 ADTACDSTEQS
-1794 GSTDNSAGT
+1794 GSTDDSAGT
-1803 KHPQAPDMK
+1803 KPPPTPNMK
-1812 KIPSSVDSPSR
+1812 TPLSVDSPSR
-1823 RGTRSKIRL
+1823 RTTRSRIKL
-1832 AANFSGL
+1832 AANFSFTAGF

>member
-1 MEGLEKERSI
+1 MMEGLGKERSMC
-11 RSFRPFAWPSHPK
+11 SASTFPWLSHPK
-24 TEAPTLLWKL
+24 TEASTLLWKL
-34 KDCFSTNETTAPPHT
+34 KDCFSTSETTAPHHT
-49 DTENSYMESRKAV
+49 DKENNYMESRKAV

-70 PPPPPHHT
+70 PPPHHT
-78 SISQSSQP
+78 SSSQS

-95 PLPPACL
+95 PLPHPCL
-102 PPPQLTQ
+102 PPPPQLAQ
-109 DSHQQK
+109 GSHQQQQ
-115 PPPKHQQEGP
+115 PPQQQQEGV
-125 SPKVSN
+125 SPKVSI
-131 CTHCDYCSTDVYGLL
+131 CTHCDYCSTEGYGLL
-146 GGGGVAG
+146 GGGGVVG
-153 SSSSIAGVV
+153 SSSSSSVAGVV
-162 SLYTSPGSLGAPVS
+162 SLYIAPGSLGAPVNNS
-176 TCTISRCGP
+176 SISRSGP
-185 CSLASSSAH
+185 CSVASSVH
-194 RYKPNL
+194 QCKNNL
-200 SHRSG
+200 SYGSG
-205 GDAPNPLL
+205 GE
-213 SLGYKPQLPS
+213 SLGPLFSLGCKPQLPS
-223 SVATSQPLSSHPYLP
+223 SVATSQPVSSHPYLP
-238 CCSGLLHT
+238 CCSGLLRT
-246 HPSVQHP
+246 YPALP
-253 YSQSSLFPSSAP
+253 LPCSQPSLFPSSAP
-265 PAFSLP
+265 LASSLP
-271 CFSSQPAPLNDSCL
+271 SVSSLPSPLHGSCL
-285 ASSGYY
+285 VSSGYY
-291 TCGVDCST
+291 TCAMDCSPS
-299 AARRSQRSTFGDHP
+299 ARRSQRSTLCGHP
-313 TTTTITTTT
+313 TPTTITTTT
-322 TSAQFCSNPVHL
+322 TSAHFCSNPMHL
-334 NVERTVFVKGAHYC
+334 NVERTVCVKGAHYC
-348 KECLL
+348 QECLL
-353 KPVNG
+353 KPMNG
-358 LTSES
+358 LASES
-363 DNVWPSVPLPQTTP
+363 DKVWPNVPVPQTA
-377 LPIPI
+377 PIPVPI

-389 SDGMVLMPSTNLG
+389 SDSMMLMPSNSLG
-402 NTGQKYGSPENSGP
+402 KTGQKYGSPENSGP

-445 IRSRFFQGHRE
+445 VRSRFFQGHRE

-544 NHTSPALLQHAHR
+544 NHTSSALLQHAHR
-557 HVAFQDI
+557 HVAFQEI

-570 RMLVKSQPSFNL
+570 RMLEKAQP
-582 YVHNLPVNCDKSL
+582 
-595 RNSVKL
+595 
-601 RLRRLSDNCG
+601 
-611 GKVLSISHGT
+611 
-621 AVLRFGS
+621 
-628 REAAVRARKR
+628 
-638 MENEDVFGHR
+638 
-648 ISLSFSPRPR
+648 
-658 DDASPEPEHQ
+658 
-668 SQSHNLLQALPQ
+668 
-680 PFQTQDSVFAPPPS
+680 
-694 ISSFSFLPLEKTRSP
+694 RSP

-717 PCHTPGPL
+717 PCHTPGPV

-739 PGGPPAKPHQELCS
+739 PGGAPAKPHQELGT
-753 LDGKPRIDFHHLD
+753 LEGKSRMGFHQLD
-766 KGRAASSPPH
+766 KGRAASSSPH
-776 SNCET
+776 SNGET
-781 GTSEQLSKPV
+781 GSLEQMSKPG
-791 LAGESMYKRRREGS
+791 LTGESMYRRRREGS
-805 NPRSVTESPV
+805 SPHSATESPV
-815 EQGDRSSGEFQI
+815 EQGDRSSGEFHI

-863 RSSPLLAAPRSPCP
+863 RSSPILAAPRSPCP
-877 EGPFDLFSERAEVQ
+877 EGPPEPFSEGAEVQ
-891 VANLDYRMS
+891 VGNLDYRMS
-900 RKDLQKTLHD
+900 RKDLQQTLHD
-910 TFSRYGRVQAVELSP
+910 TFSRYGRVKAVELSP

-932 AIVQMLSLQ
+932 ATVQMLSLQ
-941 QAIRAISGLHRYK
+941 QAISAVSGLHRYK

-960 RVSLITSGSSKSLA
+960 QVSLITGGSNKSLA

-996 FTEIYEKKYSHKFVV
+996 FTEIYEKKYSRKLVV

-1025 QGGSRLVCLLSSS
+1025 QGGSRLVCLLPSS

-1043 PLGSSQSQEGS
+1043 PLGSSQSLEGS

-1068 YHEPVCRQHYTQQ
+1068 YHEPVCRQHYAQQ
-1081 NFSEADFD
+1081 DFSEADFD

-1290 SKQVAIR
+1290 SKQVAIK

-1315 YGVCDLMDL
+1315 YGICDLMDL
-1324 LAEIPDTTITI
+1324 LTEIPETTITI
-1335 MHQDT
+1335 THQAQ
-1340 DTVICVPKRERTA
+1340 DTVISVPKRERTM
-1353 EEIERTKQFGKEVVD
+1353 EEIEHTKQFAKEVVD

-1378 SFSKF
+1378 PFSKF

-1421 GEEKLLTLTEV
+1421 GEEKVLTLTEV

-1454 PVSQL
+1454 PVNQL

-1474 DYDAS
+1474 DFDAS

-1487 LRHVVKVVDGSEG
+1487 LCHVVKVVDGSEG

-1516 QLLALLMSQEEEHV
+1516 QLLALLMSQEDEQV
-1530 IKGLKVEELSQHY
+1530 NKGLKVEELSQHY
-1543 QSVHGASLNPC
+1543 LTVHGAPLNPC

-1575 HEEIDENSNTGS
+1575 HEEADDNSKAGNTATGH
-1587 TASGQGE
+1587 GE
-1594 GWVRL
+1594 EWVRL
-1599 TRLYQFARNVR
+1599 TRLYQFARNIR
-1610 ALLHTYHYNQIF
+1610 GLLHTYHYNQIF

-1633 TGYSLEPRSYGYA
+1633 TGCSLEPRAYGYV

-1675 MKAKA
+1675 MKART
-1680 SLSIP
+1680 SSSVP
-1685 NSPQPEENTES
+1685 NSPQPGELTES
-1696 PRDSPVSNATS
+1696 QRDSPISNTTS
-1707 GARSPSN
+1707 GTQSP
-1714 TGDDVATESELLCL
+1714 GGDVAAESELLCL

-1751 PVILQ
+1751 PVLLQ
-1756 QMDLIHFEEKAPPPA
+1756 QADLIRFEEKTPPPTGC
-1771 ESDEPDVAAA
+1771 DEPEVAAA
-1781 AVTGSIFTPTEQP
+1781 AVTDGTSDPPEQP
-1794 GSTDNSAGT
+1794 GSTEDSAVT
-1803 KHPQAPDMK
+1803 KPPAAHNVKTAL
-1812 KIPSSVDSPSR
+1812 STDSPSR
-1823 RGTRSKIRL
+1823 RAARSRIKL
-1832 AANFSGL
+1832 AANFSFTAGL

>member
-1 MEGLEKERSI
+1 MMEGLGNDTFICSSRAL
-11 RSFRPFAWPSHPK
+11 PCLSHPK
-24 TEAPTLLWKL
+24 TEPSTLLWKL
-34 KDCFSTNETTAPPHT
+34 KDCFSTNETNSLRHT
-49 DTENSYMESRKAV
+49 DKENNYMDSRKAV

-70 PPPPPHHT
+70 PPQHT
-78 SISQSSQP
+78 SSSQL
-86 SQPFSLAPL
+86 SQPFSLVPL
-95 PLPPACL
+95 PLPPPCL

-109 DSHQQK
+109 DSHQQQ
-115 PPPKHQQEGP
+115 PPPQQQQEGA
-125 SPKVSN
+125 SPKVRPQVCS
-131 CTHCDYCSTDVYGLL
+131 HCDYCSTDSYGLL
-146 GGGGVAG
+146 GGGGVVG

-162 SLYTSPGSLGAPVS
+162 SLYMDPGSLGAP
-176 TCTISRCGP
+176 I
-185 CSLASSSAH
+185 SSSSNIGRSGLCSVTSSVH
-194 RYKPNL
+194 QYKRNL
-200 SHRSG
+200 SCGRAG
-205 GDAPNPLL
+205 EVLDPLL
-213 SLGYKPQLPS
+213 GLDYKPQPLS
-223 SVATSQPLSSHPYLP
+223 NVATSQPISSHPYLS
-238 CCSGLLHT
+238 CCSGILHAT
-246 HPSVQHP
+246 PSVP
-253 YSQSSLFPSSAP
+253 LPCSQPSLFPSFP
-265 PAFSLP
+265 PLASSLP
-271 CFSSQPAPLNDSCL
+271 CVSSLPAPLHGSCL

-291 TCGVDCST
+291 PCVDCCPS
-299 AARRSQRSTFGDHP
+299 ARRTQRSTPCDHP

-322 TSAQFCSNPVHL
+322 TSAHFCSNPVHL
-334 NVERTVFVKGAHYC
+334 NVERTVCVKGAHFC
-348 KECLL
+348 QECLL
-353 KPVNG
+353 KPLNG
-358 LTSES
+358 LAVSES
-363 DNVWPSVPLPQTTP
+363 DTVWHNVPVPQTAP
-377 LPIPI
+377 IPIPI

-389 SDGMVLMPSTNLG
+389 SDGMMLMSSTSLG
-402 NTGQKYGSPENSGP
+402 KTGQKYGSPETCGP

-481 TVAHINATAKNAAD
+481 TVAHINAIAKNAAD

-544 NHTSPALLQHAHR
+544 NHTSSALLQHAHC
-557 HVAFQDI
+557 HVAFQEI

-570 RMLVKSQPSFNL
+570 RILIK
-582 YVHNLPVNCDKSL
+582 
-595 RNSVKL
+595 
-601 RLRRLSDNCG
+601 
-611 GKVLSISHGT
+611 
-621 AVLRFGS
+621 
-628 REAAVRARKR
+628 E
-638 MENEDVFGHR
+638 
-648 ISLSFSPRPR
+648 
-658 DDASPEPEHQ
+658 
-668 SQSHNLLQALPQ
+668 
-680 PFQTQDSVFAPPPS
+680 
-694 ISSFSFLPLEKTRSP
+694 
-709 RRPRRATR
+709 
-717 PCHTPGPL
+717 
-725 PERPYSP
+725 
-732 RRGCSGP
+732 
-739 PGGPPAKPHQELCS
+739 QELGS
-753 LDGKPRIDFHHLD
+753 LECKPRTGLHHLER
-766 KGRAASSPPH
+766 GRAVSSSPH
-776 SNCET
+776 SNGET
-781 GTSEQLSKPV
+781 GSLERLSKPG
-791 LAGESMYKRRREGS
+791 LAGESMYRRRREGS
-805 NPRSVTESPV
+805 NPCTVTVSSG
-815 EQGDRSSGEFQI
+815 EQGDKSSGDFQM

-839 RSFSPLVLS
+839 RSFSPLALS

-856 ASPCLSS
+856 VSPCLSS
-863 RSSPLLAAPRSPCP
+863 RSSPLLAAPRSPHPDRPP
-877 EGPFDLFSERAEVQ
+877 EPFSDGAEIQ

-900 RKDLQKTLHD
+900 RKDLQQTLRD
-910 TFSRYGRVQAVELSP
+910 TFFRYGQVKAVELSP

-932 AIVQMLSLQ
+932 ATIQMLSLQ
-941 QAIRAISGLHRYK
+941 QAISAISGLHRYK

-960 RVSLITSGSSKSLA
+960 QVSLITGGSSKSLA
-974 MLSTEIISILQDAPA
+974 MLSTEIITILQDAPA

-996 FTEIYEKKYSHKFVV
+996 FTEIYEKKYSRKLVV
-1011 GDLYRLPEVVAVRE
+1011 GELYKLPEVVAVRE
-1025 QGGSRLVCLLSSS
+1025 QGGSRLVCLLPSS
-1038 QIRQS
+1038 QVRQS

-1068 YHEPVCRQHYTQQ
+1068 YHDPVCRQHYKQD
-1081 NFSEADFD
+1081 FSEADFD

-1099 MSLSTLAS
+1099 MSLNTLAS
-1107 EVHSLLQSHE
+1107 EIHSLLQSHQ

-1129 AAKFSPLQLGNE
+1129 AAKFSTLQLGNE

-1202 SREIIDLLKSQPSC
+1202 SREIIDLLKNQPSC
-1216 IMPISKFIPSYHHH
+1216 IMPMSKFIPSYHHH

-1290 SKQVAIR
+1290 SKQVSID

-1306 FSRDWRVID
+1306 FSRDWRVVD
-1315 YGVCDLMDL
+1315 YGICDLMDL
-1324 LAEIPDTTITI
+1324 LTEIPDTTITI
-1335 MHQDT
+1335 THQDK
-1340 DTVICVPKRERTA
+1340 DTVISVPKRERTI
-1353 EEIERTKQFGKEVVD
+1353 EEMDRTKQFGKEVVD

-1378 SFSKF
+1378 PFSKF

-1406 ELFEAIPDVLMVLEC
+1406 ELFEAIPDILMVLEC
-1421 GEEKLLTLTEV
+1421 GEEKVLTLTEV

-1487 LRHVVKVVDGSEG
+1487 LCHVVKVVDGAEG

-1516 QLLALLMSQEEEHV
+1516 QLLSLLMSQDGQQV
-1530 IKGLKVEELSQHY
+1530 TKGFKVEVLSQQY
-1543 QSVHGASLNPC
+1543 LTVYGASLNPC

-1575 HEEIDENSNTGS
+1575 HEESEDNTS
-1587 TASGQGE
+1587 SGRGE
-1594 GWVRL
+1594 EWVRL
-1599 TRLYQFARNVR
+1599 TWLYQFARNVR
-1610 ALLHTYHYNQIF
+1610 ALLHTYHYNQLF
-1622 LTEFPGAYNKF
+1622 LTEFLGAFNKF
-1633 TGYSLEPRSYGYA
+1633 TGASLEPRSYGYI
-1646 STDELLSAI
+1646 SIDELLGAI

-1675 MKAKA
+1675 MKARA
-1680 SLSIP
+1680 TSSVP
-1685 NSPQPEENTES
+1685 TSPLPGENTDS
-1696 PRDSPVSNATS
+1696 PRDSPISISTS
-1707 GARSPSN
+1707 GAQSPG
-1714 TGDDVATESELLCL
+1714 GDAVADSELLCL

-1751 PVILQ
+1751 PVLLQ
-1756 QMDLIHFEEKAPPPA
+1756 QTDLIHFEEKSPTTQTPV
-1771 ESDEPDVAAA
+1771 SDEPEVADADGTSDA
-1781 AVTGSIFTPTEQP
+1781 PEHPAFIGDSAVSNFPP
-1794 GSTDNSAGT
+1794 
-1803 KHPQAPDMK
+1803 PPDMK
-1812 KIPSSVDSPSR
+1812 TNLSMDSPSR
-1823 RGTRSKIRL
+1823 RVTRSRIKL
-1832 AANFSGL
+1832 AANFSFPAGL

>member
-1 MEGLEKERSI
+1 MMEGLGKERSI
-11 RSFRPFAWPSHPK
+11 CSSRPFPWLSHPK
-24 TEAPTLLWKL
+24 TEASNLLWKL
-34 KDCFSTNETTAPPHT
+34 KDCFSNNETPAPHHT
-49 DTENSYMESRKAV
+49 DKENNCMESRKVV

-70 PPPPPHHT
+70 PPLHHT
-78 SISQSSQP
+78 SSQS

-95 PLPPACL
+95 PLPPPCM
-102 PPPQLTQ
+102 PPQLTQ
-109 DSHQQK
+109 DSHLQQ
-115 PPPKHQQEGP
+115 PPSSQQQQEGAG
-125 SPKVSN
+125 PKVSI
-131 CTHCDYCSTDVYGLL
+131 CTHCNYCSRDGYGLL
-146 GGGGVAG
+146 GGGGVVG
-153 SSSSIAGVV
+153 SSSSLAGVV
-162 SLYTSPGSLGAPVS
+162 SLYIAKGSPGAPVVS
-176 TCTISRCGP
+176 SSSSSSSSISMSGP
-185 CSLASSSAH
+185 CSGASSVHHYQHNLNCGSDAH
-194 RYKPNL
+194 N
-200 SHRSG
+200 S
-205 GDAPNPLL
+205 LL
-213 SLGYKPQLPS
+213 SLSFKPHLPS
-223 SVATSQPLSSHPYLP
+223 SVATSQPVSSHPYLP

-246 HPSVQHP
+246 CPTVRLP
-253 YSQSSLFPSSAP
+253 CSQSAASLFPSSVPLAS
-265 PAFSLP
+265 SLP
-271 CFSSQPAPLNDSCL
+271 SVSSLPAPLHGSCL
-285 ASSGYY
+285 ASSGCC
-291 TCGVDCST
+291 TCDLDLSSS
-299 AARRSQRSTFGDHP
+299 ARRPQRSTLGDHP
-313 TTTTITTTT
+313 TTTTMTTTT
-322 TSAQFCSNPVHL
+322 TSAHFRSNPLHL
-334 NVERTVFVKGAHYC
+334 NVEHTVMVKGAHYC
-348 KECLL
+348 QECLL
-353 KPVNG
+353 KPVNS
-358 LTSES
+358 LASES
-363 DNVWPSVPLPQTTP
+363 DKVWPNVPIPQTVPLPV
-377 LPIPI
+377 PI

-389 SDGMVLMPSTNLG
+389 SDNMLLMPSTSLG
-402 NTGQKYGSPENSGP
+402 NIAKNLL
-416 ENIPPVGVFWDIEN
+416 GVFWDIEN

-445 IRSRFFQGHRE
+445 IRSYFFQGHRE

-533 RHGFQVILVHG
+533 RHGFQIILVHG
-544 NHTSPALLQHAHR
+544 NHTSSALLQHAHR
-557 HVAFQDI
+557 HVAFQQI

-570 RMLVKSQPSFNL
+570 RMLVKAQPSFNFL

-595 RNSVKL
+595 RNAVKL

-611 GKVLSISHGT
+611 GKVLSMSQGT

-628 REAAVRARKR
+628 PEAAARARKR

-658 DDASPEPEHQ
+658 DDASPDPELQ
-668 SQSHNLLQALPQ
+668 SQHHHLPQIQTLPQ
-680 PFQTQDSVFAPPPS
+680 PYQTQESMFGS
-694 ISSFSFLPLEKTRSP
+694 SP
-709 RRPRRATR
+709 RR
-717 PCHTPGPL
+717 
-725 PERPYSP
+725 
-732 RRGCSGP
+732 
-739 PGGPPAKPHQELCS
+739 
-753 LDGKPRIDFHHLD
+753 
-766 KGRAASSPPH
+766 
-776 SNCET
+776 
-781 GTSEQLSKPV
+781 
-791 LAGESMYKRRREGS
+791 
-805 NPRSVTESPV
+805 VTESPV
-815 EQGDRSSGEFQI
+815 EQGDRSSAEFQI

-833 SKLNLH
+833 SKLNLQ

-848 QGSWSSRS
+848 QGSWSSSRS

-877 EGPFDLFSERAEVQ
+877 EGPFEPFTEGAEIQ

-900 RKDLQKTLHD
+900 RKELQQTLHD
-910 TFSRYGRVQAVELSP
+910 TFSRYGRVKTVELSP

-932 AIVQMLSLQ
+932 ATIQMLSLQ
-941 QAIRAISGLHRYK
+941 QAISAVSGLHRYK

-960 RVSLITSGSSKSLA
+960 QVSLITGGSNKSLA
-974 MLSTEIISILQDAPA
+974 MLSMEIISILQDAPA

-996 FTEIYEKKYSHKFVV
+996 FTEIYEKKYSRKLVV

-1025 QGGSRLVCLLSSS
+1025 QGGSRLVCLLPSS
-1038 QIRQS
+1038 QVRQS

-1068 YHEPVCRQHYTQQ
+1068 YHEPVCRQHYAQQ
-1081 NFSEADFD
+1081 DFSEADFD

-1107 EVHSLLQSHE
+1107 DVHSLLHLHD

-1315 YGVCDLMDL
+1315 YGICDLMDL
-1324 LAEIPDTTITI
+1324 LTEIPDTTITI
-1335 MHQDT
+1335 THQDT
-1340 DTVICVPKRERTA
+1340 DTVISIPKRERTVD
-1353 EEIERTKQFGKEVVD
+1353 EMERTKQFGKEVVD

-1378 SFSKF
+1378 PFSKF

-1406 ELFEAIPDVLMVLEC
+1406 ELFEAIPDILMVS
-1421 GEEKLLTLTEV
+1421 KALTSNHNLVRKV

-1474 DYDAS
+1474 DYDAN

-1487 LRHVVKVVDGSEG
+1487 LCHVVKVKHTS
-1500 REVQLIN
+1500 LI
-1507 RKSLRSLTS
+1507 
-1516 QLLALLMSQEEEHV
+1516 Q
-1530 IKGLKVEELSQHY
+1530 
-1543 QSVHGASLNPC
+1543 
-1554 EYGFLSLSE
+1554 
-1563 LLKSLPYLVELY
+1563 
-1575 HEEIDENSNTGS
+1575 
-1587 TASGQGE
+1587 
-1594 GWVRL
+1594 L
-1599 TRLYQFARNVR
+1599 TRLYQFARYVR

-1622 LTEFPGAYNKF
+1622 LTEFQGAYNKF
-1633 TGYSLEPRSYGYA
+1633 TSCNLEPRSYGYA

-1675 MKAKA
+1675 MKAA
-1680 SLSIP
+1680 
-1685 NSPQPEENTES
+1685 
-1696 PRDSPVSNATS
+1696 
-1707 GARSPSN
+1707 
-1714 TGDDVATESELLCL
+1714 ESELLCL
-1728 TSPVDLLCGPVPS
+1728 ASPVDLLCGPVPS
-1741 CLPSPQLHPD
+1741 CLPSPQLHPN
-1751 PVILQ
+1751 PVVLQ
-1756 QMDLIHFEEKAPPPA
+1756 QADLIYFEEKTSPP
-1771 ESDEPDVAAA
+1771 SDEPEFAAA
-1781 AVTGSIFTPTEQP
+1781 ADTACDSTEQS
-1794 GSTDNSAGT
+1794 GSTDDSAGT
-1803 KHPQAPDMK
+1803 KPPPTPNMK
-1812 KIPSSVDSPSR
+1812 TPLSVDSPSR
-1823 RGTRSKIRL
+1823 RTTRSRIKL
-1832 AANFSGL
+1832 AANFSFTAGF

>member
-1 MEGLEKERSI
+1 MMEGLGKERSI
-11 RSFRPFAWPSHPK
+11 CSSRPFPCLSHPK
-24 TEAPTLLWKL
+24 TEASTLLWKL
-34 KDCFSTNETTAPPHT
+34 KDCFSTNETTSPHQT
-49 DTENSYMESRKAV
+49 DKEVGICLGTVQVTTQRHTNYMDNRKPV

-70 PPPPPHHT
+70 PPPHHT
-78 SISQSSQP
+78 SSSQLSQS
-86 SQPFSLAPL
+86 FSLAPL
-95 PLPPACL
+95 PLPPPPPCL
-102 PPPQLTQ
+102 PPPPPLTQ
-109 DSHQQK
+109 DSHEQQQ
-115 PPPKHQQEGP
+115 PPQQQQQEGAR
-125 SPKVSN
+125 PKVSI
-131 CTHCDYCSTDVYGLL
+131 CTRCNYGSTDGYGLL
-146 GGGGVAG
+146 GGH
-153 SSSSIAGVV
+153 SSVAGVV
-162 SLYTSPGSLGAPVS
+162 SLYMAPGALGTPISSSSTSRSAL
-176 TCTISRCGP
+176 
-185 CSLASSSAH
+185 CSVASSVH
-194 RYKPNL
+194 QYKH
-200 SHRSG
+200 SCGSRG
-205 GDAPNPLL
+205 EVFDPLL
-213 SLGYKPQLPS
+213 NFSCKPQQPS

-238 CCSGLLHT
+238 CCSGLLHAYPT
-246 HPSVQHP
+246 VPLPCRQP
-253 YSQSSLFPSSAP
+253 SLFPSSAP
-265 PAFSLP
+265 PASSLP
-271 CFSSQPAPLNDSCL
+271 SISSLPAPLHGSCL
-285 ASSGYY
+285 ASSGFY
-291 TCGVDCST
+291 TCGVDCSPS
-299 AARRSQRSTFGDHP
+299 ARRSQRSILGDHP
-313 TTTTITTTT
+313 ATTTITTTT
-322 TSAQFCSNPVHL
+322 TSAHFCSNPMHL
-334 NVERTVFVKGAHYC
+334 NVERTVCVKGAHYC
-348 KECLL
+348 QECLL

-363 DNVWPSVPLPQTTP
+363 DRVWPNIPVPQTAP
-377 LPIPI
+377 VPI

-389 SDGMVLMPSTNLG
+389 SDGMMLMPSTSLG
-402 NTGQKYGSPENSGP
+402 KTGYKYGSPESSGP

-544 NHTSPALLQHAHR
+544 NHTSSALLQHAHR
-557 HVAFQDI
+557 HVAFQEI

-570 RMLVKSQPSFNL
+570 RMLVKAQP
-582 YVHNLPVNCDKSL
+582 
-595 RNSVKL
+595 
-601 RLRRLSDNCG
+601 
-611 GKVLSISHGT
+611 
-621 AVLRFGS
+621 
-628 REAAVRARKR
+628 
-638 MENEDVFGHR
+638 
-648 ISLSFSPRPR
+648 
-658 DDASPEPEHQ
+658 
-668 SQSHNLLQALPQ
+668 
-680 PFQTQDSVFAPPPS
+680 
-694 ISSFSFLPLEKTRSP
+694 RSP

-717 PCHTPGPL
+717 PCYTPGPV

-739 PGGPPAKPHQELCS
+739 PGGAPAKPHQELSS
-753 LDGKPRIDFHHLD
+753 LEVKLRMGFHQLE
-766 KGRAASSPPH
+766 KGRPASSSPQ
-776 SNCET
+776 SNGET
-781 GTSEQLSKPV
+781 GALEQLSKPG
-791 LAGESMYKRRREGS
+791 LTGESMYRRRREGS

-815 EQGDRSSGEFQI
+815 EQGDGSSGEFQI

-839 RSFSPLVLS
+839 RSFSPLVSS

-863 RSSPLLAAPRSPCP
+863 RSSPLLATPRSPCP
-877 EGPFDLFSERAEVQ
+877 EGTPEPFSEGPEVQ

-900 RKDLQKTLHD
+900 RKDLQQTLYD
-910 TFSRYGRVQAVELSP
+910 TFSRYGRVKSVELSP

-932 AIVQMLSLQ
+932 ATVQMLSLQ
-941 QAIRAISGLHRYK
+941 QAISAVSGLHRYK

-960 RVSLITSGSSKSLA
+960 QVSLITGGSNKTLSL
-974 MLSTEIISILQDAPA
+974 LSTEIICILQDAPA

-996 FTEIYEKKYSHKFVV
+996 FTEIYEKKYSRKLVV
-1011 GDLYRLPEVVAVRE
+1011 GDLYKLPEVVAVRE
-1025 QGGSRLVCLLSSS
+1025 QGGSRLVCLLSNSH
-1038 QIRQS
+1038 IRQS

-1068 YHEPVCRQHYTQQ
+1068 YHEPICRQHYAQRD
-1081 NFSEADFD
+1081 FSEADFD

-1107 EVHSLLQSHE
+1107 EVHSLLQSHD

-1141 TLEGGVPLEH
+1141 TMEGGVPLEH

-1171 KWIHNKPPAPNS
+1171 KWVHNKPPAPNT

-1216 IMPISKFIPSYHHH
+1216 VMPISKFIPSYHHH

-1238 DYGYSKLLELLEA
+1238 DYGFSKLLELLEA

-1290 SKQVAIR
+1290 SKQVAIK

-1306 FSRDWRVID
+1306 FSRNWRVID
-1315 YGVCDLMDL
+1315 YGICDLMDL
-1324 LAEIPDTTITI
+1324 LTEIPDTTITI
-1335 MHQDT
+1335 THQAT
-1340 DTVICVPKRERTA
+1340 DTVISVPKRERTV
-1353 EEIERTKQFGKEVVD
+1353 EEMERTKQFGKEVVD

-1378 SFSKF
+1378 PFSKF

-1406 ELFEAIPDVLMVLEC
+1406 ELFEAIPDILMVLEC
-1421 GEEKLLTLTEV
+1421 GEEKVLTLTEV

-1445 LRAQKNSSL
+1445 LRTQKNSSL
-1454 PVSQL
+1454 PVNQL

-1479 SLPALLTK
+1479 SLPTLLTK
-1487 LRHVVKVVDGSEG
+1487 LCHVVKVVDGLEG

-1516 QLLALLMSQEEEHV
+1516 QLLALLMSQEKEQV
-1530 IKGLKVEELSQHY
+1530 TRGLKVDELSQHY
-1543 QSVHGASLNPC
+1543 LTVHGALLNPC

-1575 HEEIDENSNTGS
+1575 YEENDEN
-1587 TASGQGE
+1587 GE
-1594 GWVRL
+1594 AGNGEEWVRL

-1622 LTEFPGAYNKF
+1622 LTEFQGAYNKF
-1633 TGYSLEPRSYGYA
+1633 TGCSLEPRSYGYT

-1663 HGHKRII
+1663 HGHKKII

-1675 MKAKA
+1675 MKTKP
-1680 SLSIP
+1680 SCSVP
-1685 NSPQPEENTES
+1685 NSPQPGENTES
-1696 PRDSPVSNATS
+1696 LRDSPISTATS
-1707 GARSPSN
+1707 GAQSPA
-1714 TGDDVATESELLCL
+1714 GDVATDSELLCL
-1728 TSPVDLLCGPVPS
+1728 TAPVDLLCGPVPS

-1751 PVILQ
+1751 PVGLQ
-1756 QMDLIHFEEKAPPPA
+1756 QTDLIHFEDRTQPPR
-1771 ESDEPDVAAA
+1771 ESDEPEVA
-1781 AVTGSIFTPTEQP
+1781 VPDGTSDRPEQP
-1794 GSTDNSAGT
+1794 GSTKDSAVT
-1803 KHPQAPDMK
+1803 KPPP
-1812 KIPSSVDSPSR
+1812 PSETKTTLSMDSPSR
-1823 RGTRSKIRL
+1823 RATRSRIKL
-1832 AANFSGL
+1832 AANFSFTAGL

>member
-1 MEGLEKERSI
+1 MEGLGTERSAC
-11 RSFRPFAWPSHPK
+11 SSRPFPWLRPPQA
-24 TEAPTLLWKL
+24 EASTLLWKL
-34 KDCFSTNETTAPPHT
+34 KDRFPSNEAASAHRA
-49 DTENSYMESRKAV
+49 DTENTYMESRKAV

-70 PPPPPHHT
+70 PPHHT
-78 SISQSSQP
+78 SSSHPSQSFP
-86 SQPFSLAPL
+86 LAPL
-95 PLPPACL
+95 TMPPPCL
-102 PPPQLTQ
+102 PPPPLKQ
-109 DSHQQK
+109 DCHQQ
-115 PPPKHQQEGP
+115 PPQSPLQQEGA
-125 SPKVSN
+125 SPKVSIY
-131 CTHCDYCSTDVYGLL
+131 THCDYCSTDAYRLS
-146 GGGGVAG
+146 GGGNVVGT
-153 SSSSIAGVV
+153 SSSIAGVV
-162 SLYTSPGSLGAPVS
+162 SLYMAQGCLAEPISTSSIGTSGL
-176 TCTISRCGP
+176 
-185 CSLASSSAH
+185 CSVASSVH
-194 RYKPNL
+194 QYK
-200 SHRSG
+200 HIRCRSG
-205 GDAPNPLL
+205 GEVLGSLPP
-213 SLGYKPQLPS
+213 LGYKPPLLS
-223 SVATSQPLSSHPYLP
+223 SVATSQPGSSQSYLS

-246 HPSVQHP
+246 YPGAPLSC
-253 YSQSSLFPSSAP
+253 SQPSLFHSA
-265 PAFSLP
+265 
-271 CFSSQPAPLNDSCL
+271 APLASTLPFASSIPTPLHGSCL

-291 TCGVDCST
+291 TCGADCCPS
-299 AARRSQRSTFGDHP
+299 ARRSQRTTLGDP
-313 TTTTITTTT
+313 ATIGTTT
-322 TSAQFCSNPVHL
+322 TSAHFCSNPMHL
-334 NVERTVFVKGAHYC
+334 NVERTVCVKGAHYC
-348 KECLL
+348 QECLL
-353 KPVNG
+353 KPINS
-358 LTSES
+358 LAS
-363 DNVWPSVPLPQTTP
+363 DLERAWPNAPIPQTAP
-377 LPIPI
+377 IPIPI
-382 CNGCGTS
+382 CNGCGTA
-389 SDGMVLMPSTNLG
+389 SDGMILMPSANLG
-402 NTGQKYGSPENSGP
+402 KTGQKYGSPENGGP

-445 IRSRFFQGHRE
+445 IRSHFFQGHRE

-466 KESKAV
+466 KESKVV

-544 NHTSPALLQHAHR
+544 SHTSSALLQHAHR
-557 HVAFQDI
+557 HMAFQDI
-564 TADLPP
+564 TVDLPP
-570 RMLVKSQPSFNL
+570 RMLVKAQPSFNLL

-595 RNSVKL
+595 RNAVKL

-611 GKVLSISHGT
+611 GKVLGVAQGT

-628 REAAVRARKR
+628 IEAAARAHKR
-638 MENEDVFGHR
+638 MENEDVFGR
-648 ISLSFSPRPR
+648 QISVSFSPRPR
-658 DDASPEPEHQ
+658 DDESPEPEPQSRPRPLTLAQTCQ
-668 SQSHNLLQALPQ
+668 SQDLMFEL
-680 PFQTQDSVFAPPPS
+680 PPS
-694 ISSFSFLPLEKTRSP
+694 PSTSSFLPLGMPRSP

-717 PCHTPGPL
+717 PCHTSGPL

-739 PGGPPAKPHQELCS
+739 PGGAPAKPHQDPGIFE
-753 LDGKPRIDFHHLD
+753 GKPRMSLHPLE
-766 KGRAASSPPH
+766 KGRAASSSPQ
-776 SNCET
+776 NNGET
-781 GTSEQLSKPV
+781 GALEPPSKPG
-791 LAGESMYKRRREGS
+791 LTGESMYSRKRRDGS
-805 NPRSVTESPV
+805 YPRSVTESPT
-815 EQGDRSSGEFQI
+815 EQADRSSGDFQI

-863 RSSPLLAAPRSPCP
+863 RSSPLLAATRSPCP
-877 EGPFDLFSERAEVQ
+877 EDPHEPFSDGAEVQ

-900 RKDLQKTLHD
+900 RKDLQQTLHE
-910 TFSRYGRVQAVELSP
+910 TFSRYGRVKAVELNP

-932 AIVQMLSLQ
+932 ATVHMLSLQ
-941 QAIRAISGLHRYK
+941 QAISAVSGLHRYK

-960 RVSLITSGSSKSLA
+960 QVSLITGGSNKSLS
-974 MLSTEIISILQDAPA
+974 LLGSEIIGILQDAPA
-989 NCLPLFK
+989 SCLPLFK
-996 FTEIYEKKYSHKFVV
+996 FSEIYEKKFSRKLVA

-1025 QGGSRLVCLLSSS
+1025 QGGSRLVCLLPSS

-1043 PLGSSQSQEGS
+1043 PLGSSKSQEGS
-1054 SSASG
+1054 SAGG

-1068 YHEPVCRQHYTQQ
+1068 YHEPVCREHYTQRD
-1081 NFSEADFD
+1081 FSEADFD
-1089 PDSYKIPFVV
+1089 PDSYQIPYVV
-1099 MSLSTLAS
+1099 MSLSTIAS

-1129 AAKFSPLQLGNE
+1129 AAKFSLLPLGNE

-1171 KWIHNKPPAPNS
+1171 KWIHNKQPAPNC

-1216 IMPISKFIPSYHHH
+1216 LMPMSKFIPSYHHH

-1290 SKQVAIR
+1290 SKHVSIK

-1315 YGVCDLMDL
+1315 YGICDLMDL
-1324 LAEIPDTTITI
+1324 LTEIPDTTITI
-1335 MHQDT
+1335 THQDV
-1340 DTVICVPKRERTA
+1340 DTVISVPKRERTVD
-1353 EEIERTKQFGKEVVD
+1353 EMERTKQFGKEVVD

-1378 SFSKF
+1378 AFSKF

-1406 ELFEAIPDVLMVLEC
+1406 ELFEAIPNIVMVLEC
-1421 GEEKLLTLTEV
+1421 GEEKVLTLTEV

-1445 LRAQKNSSL
+1445 LRVQKNSSL
-1454 PVSQL
+1454 PVNQL

-1487 LRHVVKVVDGSEG
+1487 LCHVVKVADGSEG

-1516 QLLALLMSQEEEHV
+1516 QLLALLMAQEEQQV
-1530 IKGLKVEELSQHY
+1530 TRGLGVEELSQHY
-1543 QSVHGASLNPC
+1543 LIVYGAPLNPC

-1575 HEEIDENSNTGS
+1575 NIDSNNDDNAGDAAGGYGEEC
-1587 TASGQGE
+1587 
-1594 GWVRL
+1594 VRL

-1610 ALLHTYHYNQIF
+1610 GLLHTYHYNQIF
-1622 LTEFPGAYNKF
+1622 LTEFHGAYNKF
-1633 TGYSLEPRSYGYA
+1633 TGCGLEPRSFGYT
-1646 STDELLSAI
+1646 STDELLSAV

-1675 MKAKA
+1675 MKARA
-1680 SLSIP
+1680 SPSVP
-1685 NSPQPEENTES
+1685 CSPQPGESMES
-1696 PRDSPVSNATS
+1696 PTSSPTSIETS
-1707 GARSPSN
+1707 GTHSPD
-1714 TGDDVATESELLCL
+1714 GAAESELACL
-1728 TSPVDLLCGPVPS
+1728 TAVDLLCGPVPS

-1751 PVILQ
+1751 PVLLQ
-1756 QMDLIHFEEKAPPPA
+1756 TDLIHFDEKTAPTGEVAAVAASTSDPDDSAARPQSPPPN
-1771 ESDEPDVAAA
+1771 
-1781 AVTGSIFTPTEQP
+1781 
-1794 GSTDNSAGT
+1794 STCTAS
-1803 KHPQAPDMK
+1803 M
-1812 KIPSSVDSPSR
+1812 DSPSR
-1823 RGTRSKIRL
+1823 RATRSRIKL
-1832 AANFSGL
+1832 AANFSFTAGL

>member
-1 MEGLEKERSI
+1 MMEGLGKERSI
-11 RSFRPFAWPSHPK
+11 CSSRPFPWLSHPK
-24 TEAPTLLWKL
+24 TEASTLLWKL
-34 KDCFSTNETTAPPHT
+34 KDCFSTNETAAPPHT
-49 DTENSYMESRKAV
+49 FKENNYMESRKAV

-78 SISQSSQP
+78 SSSRS

-95 PLPPACL
+95 PLPPPCL
-102 PPPQLTQ
+102 LPPQLPQ
-109 DSHQQK
+109 DSHQQQ
-115 PPPKHQQEGP
+115 PPQQQQQKGA
-125 SPKVSN
+125 SPKVSV
-131 CTHCDYCSTDVYGLL
+131 CTHCDLCSTEGYELL
-146 GGGGVAG
+146 GDGGVVG
-153 SSSSIAGVV
+153 SNSNIAGVV
-162 SLYTSPGSLGAPVS
+162 SLYMAPGSVEAPIS
-176 TCTISRCGP
+176 SSNSISRSGA
-185 CSLASSSAH
+185 CSVASSVH
-194 RYKPNL
+194 QYKHIL
-200 SHRSG
+200 SCGSG
-205 GDAPNPLL
+205 GEALDPLL
-213 SLGYKPQLPS
+213 GLGCKPQLPS
-223 SVATSQPLSSHPYLP
+223 SVATSQPVSSHPYLP

-246 HPSVQHP
+246 
-253 YSQSSLFPSSAP
+253 Y
-265 PAFSLP
+265 PAVSLP
-271 CFSSQPAPLNDSCL
+271 CSQPSLSPSLAPLASSLPSISSLPASLHGSCL

-291 TCGVDCST
+291 TCGVDCSPS
-299 AARRSQRSTFGDHP
+299 ARRSQRSTALGDP

-322 TSAQFCSNPVHL
+322 TSAHFCSNPMHL
-334 NVERTVFVKGAHYC
+334 NVERTVCVKGAHYC
-348 KECLL
+348 QECVL
-353 KPVNG
+353 KPMNG
-358 LTSES
+358 LVSES
-363 DNVWPSVPLPQTTP
+363 VNVWPNVPIPQTAP
-377 LPIPI
+377 IPIPI

-389 SDGMVLMPSTNLG
+389 SDSLVLMPKNSLG
-402 NTGQKYGSPENSGP
+402 KTGQKYGSPESGGP

-544 NHTSPALLQHAHR
+544 NHTSQALLQHAHR
-557 HVAFQDI
+557 HVAFQEI
-564 TADLPP
+564 TADLP
-570 RMLVKSQPSFNL
+570 RMLVK
-582 YVHNLPVNCDKSL
+582 
-595 RNSVKL
+595 
-601 RLRRLSDNCG
+601 
-611 GKVLSISHGT
+611 
-621 AVLRFGS
+621 A
-628 REAAVRARKR
+628 
-638 MENEDVFGHR
+638 
-648 ISLSFSPRPR
+648 
-658 DDASPEPEHQ
+658 
-668 SQSHNLLQALPQ
+668 
-680 PFQTQDSVFAPPPS
+680 
-694 ISSFSFLPLEKTRSP
+694 
-709 RRPRRATR
+709 
-717 PCHTPGPL
+717 
-725 PERPYSP
+725 
-732 RRGCSGP
+732 
-739 PGGPPAKPHQELCS
+739 QELGS
-753 LDGKPRIDFHHLD
+753 VEGKPKMGFQYLD
-766 KGRAASSPPH
+766 KGRPASSSPH
-776 SNCET
+776 SNGET
-781 GTSEQLSKPV
+781 GSLEQLPKPG
-791 LAGESMYKRRREGS
+791 LTGESMYRRRREGS
-805 NPRSVTESPV
+805 SPRSAIESPL
-815 EQGDRSSGEFQI
+815 EQGDRSSAEFQI

-856 ASPCLSS
+856 TSPCLSS
-863 RSSPLLAAPRSPCP
+863 RSSPLLSAPRSPRP
-877 EGPFDLFSERAEVQ
+877 EGPPEPFSEGAEVQ

-900 RKDLQKTLHD
+900 RKDLQQTLHD
-910 TFSRYGRVQAVELSP
+910 TFSRYGRVKAVELSP

-932 AIVQMLSLQ
+932 ATIQMLSLQ
-941 QAIRAISGLHRYK
+941 QAISAVSGLHRYK

-960 RVSLITSGSSKSLA
+960 QVSLITGGSSKSLA
-974 MLSTEIISILQDAPA
+974 MLSSEIISILQEAPA

-996 FTEIYEKKYSHKFVV
+996 FTEIYEKKYSRKLVI
-1011 GDLYRLPEVVAVRE
+1011 GDLYRLPDVVAVRE
-1025 QGGSRLVCLLSSS
+1025 QGGSRLVCLLPSS

-1059 SPVVFEELE
+1059 SPVVFEELD
-1068 YHEPVCRQHYTQQ
+1068 YHDPVCRQHYAQQ
-1081 NFSEADFD
+1081 DFSEADFD

-1129 AAKFSPLQLGNE
+1129 EAKFSPLKVGNE
-1141 TLEGGVPLEH
+1141 TLERGVPLEH

-1238 DYGYSKLLELLEA
+1238 DYGYTKLLELLEA

-1306 FSRDWRVID
+1306 FSRDWKVID

-1324 LAEIPDTTITI
+1324 LTEIPDTTITI
-1335 MHQDT
+1335 THQDT
-1340 DTVICVPKRERTA
+1340 DTVISVPKRERTV
-1353 EEIERTKQFGKEVVD
+1353 EEMERTKQFGKEVVD

-1378 SFSKF
+1378 PFSKF

-1396 LSYYGFTKLM
+1396 LSYYGFTKLI
-1406 ELFEAIPDVLMVLEC
+1406 ELFEAIPEVLMVLEC
-1421 GEEKLLTLTEV
+1421 GEEKVLTLTEV

-1454 PVSQL
+1454 PVNQL

-1479 SLPALLTK
+1479 SLPALLAK
-1487 LRHVVKVVDGSEG
+1487 LCHVVKVVDGSEG
-1500 REVQLIN
+1500 REVLLIN

-1516 QLLALLMSQEEEHV
+1516 QLLALLMSQEEQV
-1530 IKGLKVEELSQHY
+1530 TRGLKVEELSQHY
-1543 QSVHGASLNPC
+1543 LAVHGAPLNPC

-1575 HEEIDENSNTGS
+1575 HEEPDESATSENTAG
-1587 TASGQGE
+1587 GRGE
-1594 GWVRL
+1594 DWVRL
-1599 TRLYQFARNVR
+1599 TRLYLFARNVR

-1622 LTEFPGAYNKF
+1622 LTEFQGAYKKF
-1633 TGYSLEPRSYGYA
+1633 TGCSIEPRSYGYT

-1675 MKAKA
+1675 MKARV
-1680 SLSIP
+1680 SSSVP
-1685 NSPQPEENTES
+1685 NSPQPGENTES
-1696 PRDSPVSNATS
+1696 PRDSPISNTDS
-1707 GARSPSN
+1707 GAHSP
-1714 TGDDVATESELLCL
+1714 GGDVAAESELLCL
-1728 TSPVDLLCGPVPS
+1728 TSPMDLLCGPVPS

-1751 PVILQ
+1751 PVLLQ
-1756 QMDLIHFEEKAPPPA
+1756 QADLIHFEEKTPPPQPPT
-1771 ESDEPDVAAA
+1771 ESDEPEAA
-1781 AVTGSIFTPTEQP
+1781 AVAVAKPP
-1794 GSTDNSAGT
+1794 PPPLST
-1803 KHPQAPDMK
+1803 
-1812 KIPSSVDSPSR
+1812 DSPSR
-1823 RGTRSKIRL
+1823 RATRSRIKL
-1832 AANFSGL
+1832 AANFSFTADL

>member
-1 MEGLEKERSI
+1 MEGLGAESSI
-11 RSFRPFAWPSHPK
+11 CSSRPFPWLSHPQ
-24 TEAPTLLWKL
+24 TEASTVLWKL
-34 KDCFSTNETTAPPHT
+34 KDCFPTNEATSAHRA
-49 DTENSYMESRKAV
+49 DTENTYMDSRKAV

-70 PPPPPHHT
+70 PPHHT
-78 SISQSSQP
+78 SSSHP
-86 SQPFSLAPL
+86 SQPF
-95 PLPPACL
+95 PLPPLTMPPPCL
-102 PPPQLTQ
+102 PPPPLKQ
-109 DSHQQK
+109 DSHQQ
-115 PPPKHQQEGP
+115 PLQSQLQQEGA
-125 SPKVSN
+125 SPK
-131 CTHCDYCSTDVYGLL
+131 
-146 GGGGVAG
+146 
-153 SSSSIAGVV
+153 
-162 SLYTSPGSLGAPVS
+162 PVS
-176 TCTISRCGP
+176 
-185 CSLASSSAH
+185 
-194 RYKPNL
+194 
-200 SHRSG
+200 
-205 GDAPNPLL
+205 
-213 SLGYKPQLPS
+213 
-223 SVATSQPLSSHPYLP
+223 SQPYLS

-246 HPSVQHP
+246 YPGAPLSC
-253 YSQSSLFPSSAP
+253 SQPSLFHSSAP
-265 PAFSLP
+265 LASALP
-271 CFSSQPAPLNDSCL
+271 FVSSIPTPLHGSCL

-291 TCGVDCST
+291 TCGADCCPS
-299 AARRSQRSTFGDHP
+299 ARRSQRSTLGDP
-313 TTTTITTTT
+313 PTITTTT
-322 TSAQFCSNPVHL
+322 TSAHFCSNPMHL
-334 NVERTVFVKGAHYC
+334 NVERTVCVKGAHYC
-348 KECLL
+348 QECLL
-353 KPVNG
+353 KPING
-358 LTSES
+358 LAS
-363 DNVWPSVPLPQTTP
+363 DLERSWPNAPIPQTAP
-377 LPIPI
+377 IPIPI
-382 CNGCGTS
+382 CNGCGTA
-389 SDGMVLMPSTNLG
+389 SDGMMLMPSANLG
-402 NTGQKYGSPENSGP
+402 KTGQKYGSPENGGP

-445 IRSRFFQGHRE
+445 IRSHFFQGHRE

-544 NHTSPALLQHAHR
+544 CHTSSALLQHAHR
-557 HVAFQDI
+557 HMAFQDI

-570 RMLVKSQPSFNL
+570 RMLVKAQPSFNLL

-595 RNSVKL
+595 RNAVKL

-611 GKVLSISHGT
+611 GKVLGVAQGT
-621 AVLRFGS
+621 AVLRFS
-628 REAAVRARKR
+628 STEAAARAHKR
-638 MENEDVFGHR
+638 MENEDVFGRR
-648 ISLSFSPRPR
+648 ISVSFSPRPR
-658 DDASPEPEHQ
+658 DDASPEPQ
-668 SQSHNLLQALPQ
+668 SLPH
-680 PFQTQDSVFAPPPS
+680 PLTLAQTCQNQDLMFESPPS
-694 ISSFSFLPLEKTRSP
+694 LSTSSFLPLGMPRSP

-717 PCHTPGPL
+717 PCHAPGPL

-739 PGGPPAKPHQELCS
+739 PGGAPAKPHQESGILEA
-753 LDGKPRIDFHHLD
+753 KPRMSLHPLE
-766 KGRAASSPPH
+766 KGRAASSSPQNN
-776 SNCET
+776 SET
-781 GTSEQLSKPV
+781 GAIEPLSKPS
-791 LAGESMYKRRREGS
+791 LTGESMYRKRRDGS
-805 NPRSVTESPV
+805 YPRSGTESPT
-815 EQGDRSSGEFQI
+815 EQADRSSGDFQI

-839 RSFSPLVLS
+839 RSFSPLILS

-863 RSSPLLAAPRSPCP
+863 RSSPLLAATRSPCP
-877 EGPFDLFSERAEVQ
+877 DGPIEPFSDGAEVQ

-900 RKDLQKTLHD
+900 RKDLQQTLHE
-910 TFSRYGRVQAVELSP
+910 TFSRYGRVKAVELNP

-932 AIVQMLSLQ
+932 ATIQMLSLQ
-941 QAIRAISGLHRYK
+941 QAISAVSGLHRYK

-960 RVSLITSGSSKSLA
+960 QVSLITGGSNKSLSL
-974 MLSTEIISILQDAPA
+974 LSSEIISILQDAPA
-989 NCLPLFK
+989 SCLPFFK
-996 FTEIYEKKYSHKFVV
+996 FSEIYEKKYSRKLVA

-1025 QGGSRLVCLLSSS
+1025 QGGSRLVCLLPSS

-1043 PLGSSQSQEGS
+1043 PLGSSKSHEGS
-1054 SSASG
+1054 SAGG

-1068 YHEPVCRQHYTQQ
+1068 YHEPVCREHYTQRD
-1081 NFSEADFD
+1081 FSEADFD
-1089 PDSYKIPFVV
+1089 PDSYQIPFVV
-1099 MSLSTLAS
+1099 MSLSTIAS

-1129 AAKFSPLQLGNE
+1129 AAKFSLLQLGNE

-1171 KWIHNKPPAPNS
+1171 KWIHNKPPAPNC

-1216 IMPISKFIPSYHHH
+1216 LMPMSKFIPSYHHH

-1261 GTKRLLTL
+1261 GTKRILTL

-1290 SKQVAIR
+1290 SKHVSIK

-1315 YGVCDLMDL
+1315 YGTCDLMDL
-1324 LAEIPDTTITI
+1324 LTEIPDTTITLT
-1335 MHQDT
+1335 HQDM
-1340 DTVICVPKRERTA
+1340 DTVISVPKRERTVD
-1353 EEIERTKQFGKEVVD
+1353 EMERTKQFGKEVVD

-1378 SFSKF
+1378 AFSKF

-1406 ELFEAIPDVLMVLEC
+1406 ELFEAIPNIVMVLEC
-1421 GEEKLLTLTEV
+1421 GEEKVLTLTEV

-1445 LRAQKNSSL
+1445 LRVQKNSSL

-1487 LRHVVKVVDGSEG
+1487 LCHVVKVADGSEG

-1516 QLLALLMSQEEEHV
+1516 QLLALLMSQEEQQV
-1530 IKGLKVEELSQHY
+1530 TKGLSVEALSQHY
-1543 QSVHGASLNPC
+1543 LIVYGTPLNPC

-1575 HEEIDENSNTGS
+1575 NIENNDDKAGDA
-1587 TASGQGE
+1587 ASGYGE
-1594 GWVRL
+1594 EWVRL

-1610 ALLHTYHYNQIF
+1610 GLLHTYHYNQIF
-1622 LTEFPGAYNKF
+1622 LTEFQGAYNKF
-1633 TGYSLEPRSYGYA
+1633 TGCGLEPRSFGYT
-1646 STDELLSAI
+1646 STDELFSAI

-1675 MKAKA
+1675 MKARA
-1680 SLSIP
+1680 SPSVP
-1685 NSPQPEENTES
+1685 FSPQPGESMES
-1696 PRDSPVSNATS
+1696 PTSSPTSITTS
-1707 GARSPSN
+1707 GTHSPD
-1714 TGDDVATESELLCL
+1714 GAAESELACL
-1728 TSPVDLLCGPVPS
+1728 TSAVDLLCGPVPS

-1751 PVILQ
+1751 PVLLQ
-1756 QMDLIHFEEKAPPPA
+1756 ETDLIHFEEKTAPTVSGTLEVAAVAESPSDPDDSAARPPSPPPNTA
-1771 ESDEPDVAAA
+1771 CAA
-1781 AVTGSIFTPTEQP
+1781 S
-1794 GSTDNSAGT
+1794 
-1803 KHPQAPDMK
+1803 M
-1812 KIPSSVDSPSR
+1812 DSPSR
-1823 RGTRSKIRL
+1823 RATRSRIKL
-1832 AANFSGL
+1832 AANFSFTAGL

>member
-1 MEGLEKERSI
+1 MMEGLGNERSI
-11 RSFRPFAWPSHPK
+11 CSSRPYPWLSHPK
-24 TEAPTLLWKL
+24 TEASTLLWKL
-34 KDCFSTNETTAPPHT
+34 KDCFSTNETPPLHHT
-49 DTENSYMESRKAV
+49 DKESIYMDNRKAV

-70 PPPPPHHT
+70 PPPHHT
-78 SISQSSQP
+78 PSSQS
-86 SQPFSLAPL
+86 SQPFSLAPV
-95 PLPPACL
+95 PLPPPCL

-109 DSHQQK
+109 DSQQQQ
-115 PPPKHQQEGP
+115 PPPQQQQEGG
-125 SPKVSN
+125 SPNVSI
-131 CTHCDYCSTDVYGLL
+131 CTQCEYCRTDGYGLL
-146 GGGGVAG
+146 GGGGVVG
-153 SSSSIAGVV
+153 SSSSSSSSIAGVV
-162 SLYTSPGSLGAPVS
+162 SLYMAPSSLGTPI
-176 TCTISRCGP
+176 IS
-185 CSLASSSAH
+185 SSSSISAAASSVH
-194 RYKPNL
+194 QYKQNL
-200 SHRSG
+200 SCGTG
-205 GDAPNPLL
+205 GEVVDPLL
-213 SLGYKPQLPS
+213 SLAYKPQLLS
-223 SVATSQPLSSHPYLP
+223 SVATSQPISSHPYLS

-246 HPSVQHP
+246 YPSVPLP
-253 YSQSSLFPSSAP
+253 YSQPSLCTSSAP
-265 PAFSLP
+265 LASPLP
-271 CFSSQPAPLNDSCL
+271 CVSSLSAPMHTSCL
-285 ASSGYY
+285 ASSGFY
-291 TCGVDCST
+291 TCGVDCCPS
-299 AARRSQRSTFGDHP
+299 ARRSQRSTLGEHP
-313 TTTTITTTT
+313 ATTTITTTT
-322 TSAQFCSNPVHL
+322 TSAHFCSNPMHL
-334 NVERTVFVKGAHYC
+334 NVERTVCVKGAHYC
-348 KECLL
+348 QECLL
-353 KPVNG
+353 KPMNG
-358 LTSES
+358 LPS
-363 DNVWPSVPLPQTTP
+363 DSDKVWPNVPVPQTA
-377 LPIPI
+377 PIPI

-389 SDGMVLMPSTNLG
+389 SDGMMLMPSTSLG
-402 NTGQKYGSPENSGP
+402 KTGQKYGSPENSGP

-507 THTAPATVVLVSS
+507 THTAPATVILVSS

-544 NHTSPALLQHAHR
+544 NHTSSALLQHAHC
-557 HVAFQDI
+557 HVAFQEI

-570 RMLVKSQPSFNL
+570 RMLVKAQPSFNLL
-582 YVHNLPVNCDKSL
+582 YVHNLPVNCDKNL
-595 RNSVKL
+595 RNTVKL

-611 GKVLSISHGT
+611 GKVLGMSQGT

-628 REAAVRARKR
+628 AEAASRARKR
-638 MENEDVFGHR
+638 MENEDVCGRR

-658 DDASPEPEHQ
+658 DDASPEPELQ
-668 SQSHNLLQALPQ
+668 SRPYYLSQTLPQ
-680 PFQTQDSVFAPPPS
+680 TYQNQDSMFAPPPA
-694 ISSFSFLPLEKTRSP
+694 ISSFSFLPLEKPRSP

-717 PCHTPGPL
+717 PCHTTGPV

-739 PGGPPAKPHQELCS
+739 PGGAPAKPHQELGG
-753 LDGKPRIDFHHLD
+753 LEGKLRMGLQHLE
-766 KGRAASSPPH
+766 KGRAASSSPH
-776 SNCET
+776 SNGET
-781 GTSEQLSKPV
+781 GVLEQLTKPG
-791 LAGESMYKRRREGS
+791 LTGESMYRRRRDDS
-805 NPRSVTESPV
+805 SPRSVTESPV
-815 EQGDRSSGEFQI
+815 EQRDRSSGEFQI

-856 ASPCLSS
+856 VSPCLSS
-863 RSSPLLAAPRSPCP
+863 RSSPLLAAPRSPLP
-877 EGPFDLFSERAEVQ
+877 EGPPEPFSDGAEVQ

-900 RKDLQKTLHD
+900 RKDLQQTLHD
-910 TFSRYGRVQAVELSP
+910 TFSRYGRVKAVELSP

-932 AIVQMLSLQ
+932 ATIQMLYLR
-941 QAIRAISGLHRYK
+941 QAISAVSGLHRYK

-960 RVSLITSGSSKSLA
+960 QVSLITGGNNKSLA
-974 MLSTEIISILQDAPA
+974 MLSTEIISILQDSPA

-996 FTEIYEKKYSHKFVV
+996 FTEIYEKKYSRKLVV
-1011 GDLYRLPEVVAVRE
+1011 GDLYKLPEVVSVRE
-1025 QGGSRLVCLLSSS
+1025 QGGSRLVCLLPSS
-1038 QIRQS
+1038 RQS

-1068 YHEPVCRQHYTQQ
+1068 YHEPVCRQHYAQQ
-1081 NFSEADFD
+1081 DFSEADFD
-1089 PDSYKIPFVV
+1089 PDSYKIPFVA

-1216 IMPISKFIPSYHHH
+1216 IMPMSKFIPSYHHH

-1290 SKQVAIR
+1290 SKQVSIK

-1315 YGVCDLMDL
+1315 YGICDLMDL
-1324 LAEIPDTTITI
+1324 LMEIPDTTITI
-1335 MHQDT
+1335 THQDT
-1340 DTVICVPKRERTA
+1340 DTVISVPKRDRTM
-1353 EEIERTKQFGKEVVD
+1353 EEMERTKQFGKEVVD

-1378 SFSKF
+1378 PFSKF

-1406 ELFEAIPDVLMVLEC
+1406 ELFEAIPDILMVLEC
-1421 GEEKLLTLTEV
+1421 GEEKVLTLTEV

-1445 LRAQKNSSL
+1445 LRAQKNSSI

-1479 SLPALLTK
+1479 SLPALLAK
-1487 LRHVVKVVDGSEG
+1487 LCHVVKVVDGTEG

-1507 RKSLRSLTS
+1507 RKSLRLLTS
-1516 QLLALLMSQEEEHV
+1516 QILSLLMSQ
-1530 IKGLKVEELSQHY
+1530 VEEQVTNGLRVEALSEHY
-1543 QSVHGASLNPC
+1543 LTVYGAPLNPC

-1575 HEEIDENSNTGS
+1575 HEEGEDDKAGS
-1587 TASGQGE
+1587 STSGRGE
-1594 GWVRL
+1594 EWVRL
-1599 TRLYQFARNVR
+1599 TKLYQFARNVR
-1610 ALLHTYHYNQIF
+1610 GLLHTYHYNQIF
-1622 LTEFPGAYNKF
+1622 LTDFHGAYNKF
-1633 TGYSLEPRSYGYA
+1633 TGCSLEPRCYGYV

-1663 HGHKRII
+1663 HGRKKII

-1675 MKAKA
+1675 MKGKAKGSFSA
-1680 SLSIP
+1680 P
-1685 NSPQPEENTES
+1685 NSPLPGENTES
-1696 PRDSPVSNATS
+1696 PRDSPISVATS
-1707 GARSPSN
+1707 GAQSPG
-1714 TGDDVATESELLCL
+1714 GDAAAESELLCL

-1751 PVILQ
+1751 PVLLQ
-1756 QMDLIHFEEKAPPPA
+1756 ETDLIHFEEKIPPTV
-1771 ESDEPDVAAA
+1771 SDEPEAAAA
-1781 AVTGSIFTPTEQP
+1781 AVADTTSEPPEQP
-1794 GSTDNSAGT
+1794 GSSEDSAVT
-1803 KHPQAPDMK
+1803 KPPPPPNTKTPLSM
-1812 KIPSSVDSPSR
+1812 DSPSR
-1823 RGTRSKIRL
+1823 RAARSKFKI
-1832 AANFSGL
+1832 AANFSFTAGL

>member
-1 MEGLEKERSI
+1 MMEGLGKERSI
-11 RSFRPFAWPSHPK
+11 GSSRPFPWLSHPK
-24 TEAPTLLWKL
+24 TEASTLLWKL
-34 KDCFSTNETTAPPHT
+34 KDCFPTNETTSAHHT
-49 DTENSYMESRKAV
+49 DKENNYMDSRRAV

-70 PPPPPHHT
+70 PPPHHT
-78 SISQSSQP
+78 SSSQS
-86 SQPFSLAPL
+86 SQPFSLAPV
-95 PLPPACL
+95 PMPPPCL
-102 PPPQLTQ
+102 PPTQLTQ
-109 DSHQQK
+109 EPHQQQ
-115 PPPKHQQEGP
+115 PPPQQQQEGA
-125 SPKVSN
+125 SP
-131 CTHCDYCSTDVYGLL
+131 
-146 GGGGVAG
+146 
-153 SSSSIAGVV
+153 
-162 SLYTSPGSLGAPVS
+162 
-176 TCTISRCGP
+176 
-185 CSLASSSAH
+185 
-194 RYKPNL
+194 
-200 SHRSG
+200 
-205 GDAPNPLL
+205 
-213 SLGYKPQLPS
+213 
-223 SVATSQPLSSHPYLP
+223 
-238 CCSGLLHT
+238 
-246 HPSVQHP
+246 
-253 YSQSSLFPSSAP
+253 
-265 PAFSLP
+265 
-271 CFSSQPAPLNDSCL
+271 
-285 ASSGYY
+285 
-291 TCGVDCST
+291 
-299 AARRSQRSTFGDHP
+299 
-313 TTTTITTTT
+313 
-322 TSAQFCSNPVHL
+322 
-334 NVERTVFVKGAHYC
+334 
-348 KECLL
+348 

-358 LTSES
+358 LASES
-363 DNVWPSVPLPQTTP
+363 DKVWPNVPLPQTAP
-377 LPIPI
+377 IPIPI

-389 SDGMVLMPSTNLG
+389 SDGMMLMPSTSLG
-402 NTGQKYGSPENSGP
+402 KTGHKNGSPENGGP

-437 SAGAVVQR
+437 SAAAVVQR
-445 IRSRFFQGHRE
+445 IRGHFFQGHRE

-466 KESKAV
+466 KENKAV

-544 NHTSPALLQHAHR
+544 NRTSSALLQHANR
-557 HVAFQDI
+557 HVAFQEI

-570 RMLVKSQPSFNL
+570 RMLVKAQPSFNLL

-595 RNSVKL
+595 RNAVKL

-611 GKVLSISHGT
+611 GKVLGMAQGT

-628 REAAVRARKR
+628 TEAAARARKR

-658 DDASPEPEHQ
+658 DDASPELE
-668 SQSHNLLQALPQ
+668 LQARPHHLPQ
-680 PFQTQDSVFAPPPS
+680 PQTLPHTYHSQDLLFGPPPPL
-694 ISSFSFLPLEKTRSP
+694 SSFSFLPLEKPRSP

-717 PCHTPGPL
+717 PCHTPGPV

-739 PGGPPAKPHQELCS
+739 PGGAPAKPHQELGS
-753 LDGKPRIDFHHLD
+753 LEGKPRMGFHHLE
-766 KGRAASSPPH
+766 KGRAASSSPH

-781 GTSEQLSKPV
+781 GAPEQLSKPG
-791 LAGESMYKRRREGS
+791 LTGESLYRRRRDGS
-805 NPRSVTESPV
+805 YPRSMTESPV
-815 EQGDRSSGEFQI
+815 EQGDRSSEEFQI

-839 RSFSPLVLS
+839 RSFSPLILS

-863 RSSPLLAAPRSPCP
+863 RSSPLLAGPRSPCP
-877 EGPFDLFSERAEVQ
+877 EGPSEPFSDGAEVQ
-891 VANLDYRMS
+891 VANLDYRLS
-900 RKDLQKTLHD
+900 RKDLQQTLHD
-910 TFSRYGRVQAVELSP
+910 TFSRYGRVKAVELSP

-932 AIVQMLSLQ
+932 ATIQMLSLQ
-941 QAIRAISGLHRYK
+941 QAISAVSGLHRYK

-960 RVSLITSGSSKSLA
+960 QVSLITGGSSKSLV
-974 MLSTEIISILQDAPA
+974 MLSTEIITILQDAPA

-996 FTEIYEKKYSHKFVV
+996 FTEIYEKKFSRKLVV
-1011 GDLYRLPEVVAVRE
+1011 GDLYRLPEVVSVRE
-1025 QGGSRLVCLLSSS
+1025 QGGSRLVCLLPSS

-1054 SSASG
+1054 STSG

-1068 YHEPVCRQHYTQQ
+1068 YHEPVCREHYIQRD
-1081 NFSEADFD
+1081 FSEADFD

-1099 MSLSTLAS
+1099 VSLSTLAS

-1216 IMPISKFIPSYHHH
+1216 IMPMSKFIPSYHHH

-1290 SKQVAIR
+1290 SKQVAIK

-1306 FSRDWRVID
+1306 FSRDWRVMD
-1315 YGVCDLMDL
+1315 YGICDLMDL
-1324 LAEIPDTTITI
+1324 LTEIPDTTITI
-1335 MHQDT
+1335 THQET
-1340 DTVICVPKRERTA
+1340 DTIISVPKRERTV
-1353 EEIERTKQFGKEVVD
+1353 EEMERTKQFGKEVVD

-1378 SFSKF
+1378 AFSKF

-1406 ELFEAIPDVLMVLEC
+1406 ELFEAIPNVLMVLEC
-1421 GEEKLLTLTEV
+1421 GEEKVLTLTEV

-1479 SLPALLTK
+1479 SLPALLIK
-1487 LRHVVKVVDGSEG
+1487 LCHVVKVVDGSGG

-1516 QLLALLMSQEEEHV
+1516 QLLALLMSQVEEQV
-1530 IKGLKVEELSQHY
+1530 TRGLKVEELSQHY
-1543 QSVHGASLNPC
+1543 HIIHGAPLNPC

-1575 HEEIDENSNTGS
+1575 HEESDDNNNAGSSVSSHDDE
-1587 TASGQGE
+1587 E
-1594 GWVRL
+1594 WVRL

-1610 ALLHTYHYNQIF
+1610 GLLNTYHYNQIF
-1622 LTEFPGAYNKF
+1622 LTEFQGAYNKF
-1633 TGYSLEPRSYGYA
+1633 TGCSLEPRFYGYTSA
-1646 STDELLSAI
+1646 DELLSAI

-1675 MKAKA
+1675 MKARA
-1680 SLSIP
+1680 SPSVP
-1685 NSPQPEENTES
+1685 CSPQPGESTES
-1696 PRDSPVSNATS
+1696 PRDSPVSHTTS
-1707 GARSPSN
+1707 GTQSPGN
-1714 TGDDVATESELLCL
+1714 TGGDGAAESELLCL

-1741 CLPSPQLHPD
+1741 CLPSPQLYPD
-1751 PVILQ
+1751 PVLLQ
-1756 QMDLIHFEEKAPPPA
+1756 EADLIHFEEKTPPA
-1771 ESDEPDVAAA
+1771 VSDAPDEAADGA
-1781 AVTGSIFTPTEQP
+1781 CDPP
-1794 GSTDNSAGT
+1794 GSTDDSAAT
-1803 KHPQAPDMK
+1803 DPPPPPDVK
-1812 KIPSSVDSPSR
+1812 PPLSTDSPGRRASR
-1823 RGTRSKIRL
+1823 SRIKL
-1832 AANFSGL
+1832 AANFSFTAGL

>member
-1 MEGLEKERSI
+1 M
-11 RSFRPFAWPSHPK
+11 
-24 TEAPTLLWKL
+24 
-34 KDCFSTNETTAPPHT
+34 DN
-49 DTENSYMESRKAV
+49 RKAV

-70 PPPPPHHT
+70 PPHHT
-78 SISQSSQP
+78 SSSQS

-95 PLPPACL
+95 PLPPPCL

-109 DSHQQK
+109 DSHQQ
-115 PPPKHQQEGP
+115 PLQQQQEGA
-125 SPKVSN
+125 SPKVSL
-131 CTHCDYCSTDVYGLL
+131 CTQCDYCSTDGYGLL
-146 GGGGVAG
+146 SGGGVVG
-153 SSSSIAGVV
+153 SCSSIAGVV
-162 SLYTSPGSLGAPVS
+162 SLYMAPSSVGAP
-176 TCTISRCGP
+176 TTISSSSSSSISRSGS
-185 CSLASSSAH
+185 CSLASSIH
-194 RYKPNL
+194 QYKSNL
-200 SHRSG
+200 SCRSEG
-205 GDAPNPLL
+205 EVLDPLL
-213 SLGYKPQLPS
+213 SLGYKPQLVP
-223 SVATSQPLSSHPYLP
+223 SVATSQPISSHPYLS

-246 HPSVQHP
+246 YPSVP
-253 YSQSSLFPSSAP
+253 LPCSQPSLFPSSAP
-265 PAFSLP
+265 LASSLP
-271 CFSSQPAPLNDSCL
+271 CVSSLPAHLHGSCL

-291 TCGVDCST
+291 TCGVDCCPSD
-299 AARRSQRSTFGDHP
+299 RRSQRSTLGDHP

-322 TSAQFCSNPVHL
+322 TSAHFCSNPMHL
-334 NVERTVFVKGAHYC
+334 NVERTVCVKGAHYC
-348 KECLL
+348 QECLL
-353 KPVNG
+353 KPTNG
-358 LTSES
+358 LPSES
-363 DNVWPSVPLPQTTP
+363 DKVWPNVPVPQTTP
-377 LPIPI
+377 IPIPI

-389 SDGMVLMPSTNLG
+389 SDSMMLMPSTSLG
-402 NTGQKYGSPENSGP
+402 KTGQKYGSPENSGP

-544 NHTSPALLQHAHR
+544 NHTSSALMQHAHC
-557 HVAFQDI
+557 HVAFQEI

-570 RMLVKSQPSFNL
+570 RALPPLPQPSFNLL

-595 RNSVKL
+595 RNAVKL
-601 RLRRLSDNCG
+601 RLRRLSDNTG
-611 GKVLSISHGT
+611 GKVLGMSQGT

-628 REAAVRARKR
+628 PEAASRARKR
-638 MENEDVFGHR
+638 MENEDVFGRR

-658 DDASPEPEHQ
+658 DDASPEPELQ
-668 SQSHNLLQALPQ
+668 S
-680 PFQTQDSVFAPPPS
+680 
-694 ISSFSFLPLEKTRSP
+694 
-709 RRPRRATR
+709 
-717 PCHTPGPL
+717 
-725 PERPYSP
+725 RPYSP

-739 PGGPPAKPHQELCS
+739 PGGAPAKPHQVSRLISACFPLTCIALHPCWS
-753 LDGKPRIDFHHLD
+753 FYVNHSTPPPPSVLLTAALTN
-766 KGRAASSPPH
+766 KGS
-776 SNCET
+776 C
-781 GTSEQLSKPV
+781 
-791 LAGESMYKRRREGS
+791 
-805 NPRSVTESPV
+805 PRSVTESPV

-839 RSFSPLVLS
+839 RSLSPLVLPQS
-848 QGSWSSRS
+848 SWSSRS

-863 RSSPLLAAPRSPCP
+863 RSSPLLSAPRSPCP
-877 EGPFDLFSERAEVQ
+877 EGPSEPFSDGAEVQ

-900 RKDLQKTLHD
+900 RKDLQQTLHD
-910 TFSRYGRVQAVELSP
+910 TFSRYGRVKAVQLSP

-932 AIVQMLSLQ
+932 ATIQMLFLQ
-941 QAIRAISGLHRYK
+941 QAISAVSGLHRYK

-960 RVSLITSGSSKSLA
+960 QVSLITGGSNKSLA
-974 MLSTEIISILQDAPA
+974 MLSTEIINILQDAPA

-996 FTEIYEKKYSHKFVV
+996 FTEIYEKKYSRKLVA

-1025 QGGSRLVCLLSSS
+1025 QGGSRLVCLLPSR

-1043 PLGSSQSQEGS
+1043 PLGSSQSQECS

-1081 NFSEADFD
+1081 DFSVADFD

-1216 IMPISKFIPSYHHH
+1216 IMPMSKFIPSYHHH

-1290 SKQVAIR
+1290 SKQVAIK
-1297 DFMQAYHWC
+1297 DFMQAYHW
-1306 FSRDWRVID
+1306 SVIF
-1315 YGVCDLMDL
+1315 GFCLQFISLNSL
-1324 LAEIPDTTITI
+1324 LLPT
-1335 MHQDT
+1335 
-1340 DTVICVPKRERTA
+1340 ERTA
-1353 EEIERTKQFGKEVVD
+1353 EEMERTKQFGKEVVD

-1378 SFSKF
+1378 PFSKF

-1406 ELFEAIPDVLMVLEC
+1406 ELFEAIPDILMVLEC
-1421 GEEKLLTLTEV
+1421 GEEKVLTLTEV

-1487 LRHVVKVVDGSEG
+1487 LCHVVKVVDGCEG

-1516 QLLALLMSQEEEHV
+1516 QLLGLLMSQEEEQV
-1530 IKGLKVEELSQHY
+1530 TQGVKVEVLSEQY
-1543 QSVHGASLNPC
+1543 LIVHGAPLNPC

-1563 LLKSLPYLVELY
+1563 LLKSLPYLVEVTCNTNGGRG
-1575 HEEIDENSNTGS
+1575 EE
-1587 TASGQGE
+1587 
-1594 GWVRL
+1594 WVRL
-1599 TRLYQFARNVR
+1599 TRLYQFARNMR

-1622 LTEFPGAYNKF
+1622 LTEFQGAYNKF
-1633 TGYSLEPRSYGYA
+1633 TGCSLEPRSYGYIN
-1646 STDELLSAI
+1646 TDELLSAI

-1663 HGHKRII
+1663 HGRKRII

-1675 MKAKA
+1675 MKGK
-1680 SLSIP
+1680 
-1685 NSPQPEENTES
+1685 
-1696 PRDSPVSNATS
+1696 
-1707 GARSPSN
+1707 
-1714 TGDDVATESELLCL
+1714 ELLCL

-1741 CLPSPQLHPD
+1741 SLPSPQLHPD
-1751 PVILQ
+1751 PVLLQ
-1756 QMDLIHFEEKAPPPA
+1756 ETDLIHFEEKTPSPQPP
-1771 ESDEPDVAAA
+1771 
-1781 AVTGSIFTPTEQP
+1781 TGQFECIFTEDSVTEP
-1794 GSTDNSAGT
+1794 PLPP
-1803 KHPQAPDMK
+1803 KMK
-1812 KIPSSVDSPSR
+1812 TTSSMDSPSR
-1823 RGTRSKIRL
+1823 RATRSRIKL
-1832 AANFSGL
+1832 AANFSFTTGP

>member
-1 MEGLEKERSI
+1 MMEGLENERSTC
-11 RSFRPFAWPSHPK
+11 SSRPFPWLSHPK
-24 TEAPTLLWKL
+24 TEASTLLWKL
-34 KDCFSTNETTAPPHT
+34 KDCFTTNETTSLCHR
-49 DTENSYMESRKAV
+49 DKENNYMDSRKAV

-70 PPPPPHHT
+70 PPHHT
-78 SISQSSQP
+78 SSSQSSK
-86 SQPFSLAPL
+86 PFCLAPL
-95 PLPPACL
+95 PLPPPCL
-102 PPPQLTQ
+102 PPAQLTQ
-109 DSHQQK
+109 DSHQQ
-115 PPPKHQQEGP
+115 PPPSQQQEGA
-125 SPKVSN
+125 SPKVSTQV
-131 CTHCDYCSTDVYGLL
+131 CSHCDYCSTDGYGVL
-146 GGGGVAG
+146 GGGGVVG

-162 SLYTSPGSLGAPVS
+162 SLYMAQGSLGAAISSSSIS
-176 TCTISRCGP
+176 TSGP
-185 CSLASSSAH
+185 CSATSIH
-194 RYKPNL
+194 QYKNNL
-200 SHRSG
+200 SCESRG
-205 GDAPNPLL
+205 EVTDPLL
-213 SLGYKPQLPS
+213 SIGYKPQLLS
-223 SVATSQPLSSHPYLP
+223 SVATSQPISSHPYLS

-246 HPSVQHP
+246 YPSVP
-253 YSQSSLFPSSAP
+253 LPCSQTSLFPSSAP
-265 PAFSLP
+265 LASSLP
-271 CFSSQPAPLNDSCL
+271 WVSSLPVPLHGSCL

-291 TCGVDCST
+291 PCGVDCCPS
-299 AARRSQRSTFGDHP
+299 ARRSQRSTLCDHP

-322 TSAQFCSNPVHL
+322 TSAHFCSNPVHL
-334 NVERTVFVKGAHYC
+334 NVERTVCVKGAHYC
-348 KECLL
+348 QECLL
-353 KPVNG
+353 KPMNG
-358 LTSES
+358 LAVSEP
-363 DNVWPSVPLPQTTP
+363 DKVWHNVPVPQTAP
-377 LPIPI
+377 IPIPI

-389 SDGMVLMPSTNLG
+389 SDGMMFMPSTSLG
-402 NTGQKYGSPENSGP
+402 KTSQKYGSPENSGP

-430 CSVPSGR
+430 CCVPSGR
-437 SAGAVVQR
+437 SAAAVVQR

-507 THTAPATVVLVSS
+507 THAAPATVVLVSS

-544 NHTSPALLQHAHR
+544 NHTSSALLQHAHC
-557 HVAFQDI
+557 HVAFQEI

-570 RMLVKSQPSFNL
+570 RMLVKAQPSFNLL

-595 RNSVKL
+595 RNAVKL

-611 GKVLSISHGT
+611 GKVLGMSQGT

-628 REAAVRARKR
+628 PEAAARARKR

-658 DDASPEPEHQ
+658 DDASPEPELQ
-668 SQSHNLLQALPQ
+668 SRPHLLPQ
-680 PFQTQDSVFAPPPS
+680 PQTLSQTNQNQDPMFPPPPS
-694 ISSFSFLPLEKTRSP
+694 LSSFSFLPLEKPRSP

-717 PCHTPGPL
+717 PYHTPGPV

-739 PGGPPAKPHQELCS
+739 PGGAPAKPHQELGS
-753 LDGKPRIDFHHLD
+753 LESKPRMGFHQLE
-766 KGRAASSPPH
+766 KGRAASSSPH
-776 SNCET
+776 SNGET
-781 GTSEQLSKPV
+781 GSLEQLSKPG
-791 LAGESMYKRRREGS
+791 LTGESLYRRRRESS
-805 NPRSVTESPV
+805 NPRSANDSPV

-856 ASPCLSS
+856 TSPCLSS

-877 EGPFDLFSERAEVQ
+877 QGPPEPFSDGAEVQ

-900 RKDLQKTLHD
+900 RKDLQQILHD
-910 TFSRYGRVQAVELSP
+910 MFLRYGRVKAVELSP

-932 AIVQMLSLQ
+932 ATIQMLSLQ
-941 QAIRAISGLHRYK
+941 QAISAISGLHRYK

-960 RVSLITSGSSKSLA
+960 QVSLITGGCSKSLT

-996 FTEIYEKKYSHKFVV
+996 FTEIYEKKYPRKLVV
-1011 GDLYRLPEVVAVRE
+1011 GDLYRLPELVAVRE
-1025 QGGSRLVCLLSSS
+1025 QGGSRLVCLLPSS

-1059 SPVVFEELE
+1059 SPVVFEELQ
-1068 YHEPVCRQHYTQQ
+1068 YHDPVCRQHYTQQ
-1081 NFSEADFD
+1081 DFSEADFD

-1099 MSLSTLAS
+1099 SSLSTLAS
-1107 EVHSLLQSHE
+1107 EIHSLLQSHE

-1129 AAKFSPLQLGNE
+1129 AAKFSSLQLGNE
-1141 TLEGGVPLEH
+1141 TMEGGVPLEH

-1216 IMPISKFIPSYHHH
+1216 IMPMSKFIPSYHHH

-1290 SKQVAIR
+1290 SKQVAIK

-1315 YGVCDLMDL
+1315 YGICDLMDL
-1324 LAEIPDTTITI
+1324 LTEIPDTTITI
-1335 MHQDT
+1335 AHQDT
-1340 DTVICVPKRERTA
+1340 DTVISVPKRERTV
-1353 EEIERTKQFGKEVVD
+1353 EEMERTKQFGKEVVD

-1378 SFSKF
+1378 PFSKF

-1406 ELFEAIPDVLMVLEC
+1406 ELFEAIPDKLMVLEC
-1421 GEEKLLTLTEV
+1421 GEEKVLTLTEV

-1487 LRHVVKVVDGSEG
+1487 LCHVVKVVDGSET

-1516 QLLALLMSQEEEHV
+1516 QLLSLLMSQDDQQV
-1530 IKGLKVEELSQHY
+1530 TKGVRVEVLSRQY
-1543 QSVHGASLNPC
+1543 LTVHGAALNPC

-1575 HEEIDENSNTGS
+1575 HEEKDDYSNAGNN
-1587 TASGQGE
+1587 ASCLCE
-1594 GWVRL
+1594 EWVRL
-1599 TRLYQFARNVR
+1599 TWLYQFARNVR

-1622 LTEFPGAYNKF
+1622 LTEFLVAYNKF
-1633 TGYSLEPRSYGYA
+1633 TGCSLEPRSYGYI
-1646 STDELLSAI
+1646 STDELLGAI

-1675 MKAKA
+1675 MKARA
-1680 SLSIP
+1680 SSSVP
-1685 NSPQPEENTES
+1685 NSPQPGENTES
-1696 PRDSPVSNATS
+1696 PRDSPISSATS
-1707 GARSPSN
+1707 GAQSP
-1714 TGDDVATESELLCL
+1714 GGDVAAESELLCL

-1751 PVILQ
+1751 PVLLQ
-1756 QMDLIHFEEKAPPPA
+1756 QTDLIHFEEKTPPTV
-1771 ESDEPDVAAA
+1771 SDEHEEAGEEVAECR
-1781 AVTGSIFTPTEQP
+1781 SDPREQP
-1794 GSTDNSAGT
+1794 GTTEDSTVS
-1803 KHPQAPDMK
+1803 KPDMK
-1812 KIPSSVDSPSR
+1812 PPLSMDSPSR
-1823 RGTRSKIRL
+1823 RATRSKIKL
-1832 AANFSGL
+1832 AANFSFPASR